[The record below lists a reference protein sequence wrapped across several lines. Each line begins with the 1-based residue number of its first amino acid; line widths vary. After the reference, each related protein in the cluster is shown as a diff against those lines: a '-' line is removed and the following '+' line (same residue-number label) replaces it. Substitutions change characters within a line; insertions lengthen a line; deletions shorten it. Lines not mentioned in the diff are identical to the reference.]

1 VENEDKLRQYLKLV
15 TSDLYQARKKI
26 TEIQARDTEPIAI
39 VSMACRLPGD
49 VWSPEDL
56 WELVASGTDAIGD
69 SPTDRG
75 WDMDSIYDPEPG
87 KPGKTYAREGGFMS
101 GLADFDAGFF
111 GISPREALAMD
122 PQQRIVLE
130 AAWESFERAGID
142 PQTLRGTET
151 GVFIG
156 SNTHDYV
163 PLIVTEP
170 REVDGYLMLGN
181 APSVLSGRVAYFF
194 GLEGPAVTVD
204 TACSSSLVA
213 LDYAV
218 RALRRGESTMA
229 LVGGVASMCS
239 PLVLV
244 DFARQR
250 GLAPNGRCKSYAD
263 TADGTGWSEGVSL
276 ILLERLS
283 DAHANGHPVLAVI
296 RGTAINQDG
305 ASNGLTAPNG
315 PAQQRVI
322 QAALADGQVPMEQVD
337 LLEGHGTGTKLG
349 DPIEAQAL
357 LATYGRKKKDG
368 EPLWLGSLKSNVGHT
383 QAAAGVAGVIK
394 AVMAIRHGVLP
405 KTLHVDEPTHEVDWS
420 AGGVKV
426 LAENRP
432 WPKNEWPR
440 RAGVSSF
447 GMSGTNAHVIL
458 EQAPAPEA
466 VETERVSVALT
477 ALPFLLSARTPQA
490 LAGQATR
497 LRDWLADSD
506 VALLDVAKSLA
517 LHRVTFE
524 HRAAVV
530 AGSKDE
536 LLARLDLLAGGGSG
550 ATVVV
555 GTECR
560 GQTAVMFPGYGPQH
574 IGMGAQLA
582 AAFPVFA
589 TAYSEVLGWLDPE
602 LPQVI
607 AEGGSTL
614 DRPEYAQPALFA
626 IEVALYRLVESWGL
640 RPDHLL
646 GQSGGDIAAAHIAGV
661 LSLQDAATMVTA
673 RARLIQTTPA
683 GATATVDAGADVVGP
698 IIDDIDGVSLAGIS
712 SPSAVT
718 ISGLEGPVE
727 EALARLSELGHV
739 SLRLQAGFAGH
750 SATMEPIQAKFQA
763 VVETLTYS
771 APTIPMVVPAEVL
784 CTSEF
789 WVRQL
794 RDTVDLADGV
804 DRLRERGVTRFLEL
818 SPAATMIS
826 NVRDC
831 YGDAPVV
838 VAPTLRRRRNEVES
852 VAVAMA
858 TLHNAGV
865 EVDWAAF
872 FAGTGARRVD
882 LPTYAFEHERFWLET
897 ALVGGHDLSS
907 MGLRSVDAPLLGAA
921 VSLANDGGFLCT
933 GRLSLSTQPWLADH
947 ALFDRPLLPGTA
959 FVEFALRA
967 ADQVGCELV
976 EDLTIETPL
985 LLERGGVAL
994 QIVVGAPEDSTG
1006 RRPITIWSQR
1016 QDPDSPDIDTP
1027 WTRHASGSVSA
1038 ATGASHDD
1046 PEMAEW
1052 PPAGVEEVQLDEF
1065 YETFAAAGYRYGPVF
1080 RGLKAAW
1087 RRDGEVFAEV
1097 ALPQQVSDAG
1107 AYGVH
1112 PALLD
1117 AALHAVAVTDTTQGV
1132 IPFAWAGLRL
1142 YAVGASA
1149 LRVRLT
1155 PVGTDTVALLAAD
1168 GTGRTVLSVDSLTLR
1183 SASAKQI
1190 AESATQARDSLC
1202 EIAWTPAGEAESSS
1216 PTGWANLGGTAPA
1229 MGTAQDGLPALL
1241 AALDA
1246 GAEPPTVVLAAPR
1259 HDQDPDQAA
1268 DVHAAVNQMLELV
1281 RDFLADERLAAAR
1294 LVLVTRGALAT
1305 YDGEP
1310 VGDLVGAAVHG
1321 LFRSAR
1327 AESPGRLVQVDLA
1340 PGEPDAAVV
1349 AALAAGEEEIAV
1361 RAGTVLVPRLVKV
1374 SSSTTLAVPA
1384 ESTAWRLSAPRP
1396 GTFDGLAL
1404 VESPEAVAPLAEG
1417 WVRVAV
1423 RAAGMNFR
1431 DVMSTLGLVPG
1442 ENVLGGEGAGVVT
1455 EVGPGVTG
1463 LKPGDRVMGLFYGPF
1478 GPLAVADHRTVVPIP
1493 DGWSYLQAA
1502 TVPITYLTAYFGLV
1516 DVAHLQPG
1524 ESVLIHAAAGG
1535 VGIAAVQ
1542 LAAHLGAEIF
1552 ATASPAKWAA
1562 VRELGIPSERISNS
1576 RTAQFEP
1583 DLLDATD
1590 GRGVDVVLN
1599 SLANELVD
1607 ASLRLLPRGGRFVEM
1622 GKTDIRDA
1630 DWAADTFPGV
1640 RYQAFDLPAVA
1651 PERVREMMVEV
1662 LDLFEHGVL
1671 TLPPTTTWDVRR
1683 APDAFRFLSQA
1694 RQIGKIALTIPVP
1707 TDPTGTVLLTG
1718 ASGAL
1723 GGLLA
1728 RHLVAEHG
1736 VRNLVLAS
1744 RRGPDAPGSGE
1755 FAAELTELGASVTT
1769 VACDVSDR
1777 ESLLG
1782 VLAAIPAEHPLTA
1795 VMHTAGVSD
1804 DGVISSLT
1812 TEQVDNVLRPK
1823 VDAGWLLHELTKDLD
1838 LSAFVLFSSAVG
1850 ALGAPGQANYAAG
1863 NAFLDALARHRRALG
1878 LPAVS
1883 LDWGLWAA
1891 TNNRTASL
1899 QEADRARMTRGG
1911 IRALSDEEG
1920 LALFDAALAVGAPV
1934 VLPVRLDLTAFRGE
1948 VPPLLRNQVFGRA
1961 RRTAVASG
1969 GDAGSWTRRLLARAP
1984 DTRHRIVLDA
1994 VVAETAAVLGHTSGS
2009 SFSPDRAFKDI
2020 GFDSLA
2026 SVELRNRIAGFTG
2039 LRLPATVVFDYPS
2052 PASLAEYVL
2061 GEVVSASSATPAVPA
2076 VVTADTSGDVIA
2088 IVGMA
2093 CRYGG
2098 GIDSPEALWAMVEE
2112 GREAATE
2119 FPSDRGWNLAE
2130 LFDPEP
2136 GRLGTTNARAG
2147 GFLSGATEFD
2157 PEFFGISPRE
2167 ATAMDPQQRLL
2178 LESSWEAFERAGID
2192 PSALRGTKTGVFI
2205 GLSTN
2210 DYSIL
2215 LARESRGLEG
2225 HLLTGTG
2232 ASVASG
2238 RIAYEFG
2245 LEGSAVTVDTACS
2258 SSLTALHLAAQAL
2271 RSAECNLALAGG
2283 VAVMATPVA
2292 FQEFALQGGLSPDG
2306 RCRAFGAGADG
2317 TGWAE
2322 GVGLLVLERLSDA
2335 RRNGHEVLAVVKGSA
2350 VNSDGASNGLTAP
2363 NGRSQQRVI
2372 REALANAGVSAA
2384 DVDIVEGHGTGTK
2397 LGDPIE
2403 VQALLATYGQEH
2415 TEESPLWLGSLK
2427 SNLGHAQAAAGVAG
2441 VIKMVQAMRHGLL
2454 PRTLNA
2460 DQPTPHADWSDGAVK
2475 LLTTAREWPERDQ
2488 PRRGAVSAFGIS
2500 GTNAHVVLEQA
2511 PKLEAPPAPPAS
2523 DRVLAQSVT
2532 PFVISARG
2540 AAALRDQA
2548 ARLSA
2553 HLAEHTE
2560 VDLDALGRSLAG
2572 RATLEHRAVVLAP
2585 DRGTLTAGLTAIATG
2600 EAELTEDVVLGH
2612 GVESNRP
2619 VFVFAG
2625 QGGQWRGM
2633 AIDLWQ
2639 TSPHFAAAMTE
2650 CDAALT
2656 PHVDWNGATLSDV
2669 LTGTQDAPSLDRVDV
2684 VQPALFAVM
2693 VSLARLWRSLG
2704 VEPAAVV
2711 GHSQGEIAAAVVA
2724 GVLTLADGARI
2735 AGLRSRLIA
2744 GLTERGGMGW
2754 IGLPVTQVEQRLAD
2768 HPGLGVAAV
2777 NGPRS
2782 VVVSGPSDA
2791 LRSLCTTLA
2800 AEGVGV
2806 RTLLVDYAS
2815 HSHGVEELHAELVDA
2830 LADVVPSEAVVPFY
2844 SAVTGG
2850 RIDGTELDAD
2860 YWYRNLRETVRF
2872 SAAVE
2877 ALLDDEHDCFVEL
2890 SAHPTLV
2897 DAVEAVAQTRG
2908 IDVATLWSL
2917 RRDGDDVEFTRSLA
2931 KAFVHGAPVRWAM
2944 AFPAGA
2950 RVDLPTYAFQHR
2962 RLWVEAAGAITA
2974 SAADL
2979 GLTSADHPLL
2989 GAAVEHA
2996 ADDGVLFTG
3005 RWSLATQ
3012 PWLADHV
3019 VLGTLL
3025 LPGAA
3030 FVELVTHAGRH
3041 VNCAHLDE
3049 LVFQA
3054 PLVLSETSG
3063 VAVQVAVGAADHAGR
3078 RSVTVHSRRTGSAA
3092 GSAWTLHAEGTLA
3105 PVATGSVPGTPMAWP
3120 PTGAE
3125 PIDVTDV
3132 YARLAERGYAYG
3144 PAFAGLRAAWRYGDD
3159 MYGEVALPSVVRG
3172 EAGRFGLHPA
3182 LLDAA
3187 LQVPVAGLIER
3198 ESEAVMPFSW
3208 SGITI
3213 HAQGASSLRVAFRR
3227 TGPDSSTMLLTD
3239 DAGEPV
3245 ASFDSIVAR
3254 PVSREQLRNAVETA
3268 TDTNAGDEHY
3278 RVEWRALPS
3287 GTPPP
3292 IAGTWLA
3299 VVADGQP
3306 ANGWASST
3314 VRRLAARMP
3323 GLVTWTVPCG
3333 RLDRAA
3339 LTQRLRELAASGT
3352 TPVGVLSLLAED
3364 EAPCD
3369 DSAALPQGLAGTL
3382 VLTQALLDAEL
3393 DVPLW
3398 AATQG
3403 AVAAGP
3409 EDRIGSPTQA
3419 LVWGF
3424 GRVAGLEHPRLWGG
3438 LIDLPETVDDHAVAE
3453 LAGVLASSGENEVA
3467 VRSQGVLAR
3476 RLVRA
3481 ATPEQEPPEWRP
3493 RGTVLVTGG
3502 TGRLGA
3508 EVARWLAD
3516 RGAEHLV
3523 LASRSGA
3530 DAAGAQSLV
3539 EELAAKGASVSVV
3552 ACDIADR
3559 DSVADLLASV
3569 PAERPLTALVHAAAS
3584 LDGGPIVDTTPA
3596 EFGDI
3601 LAAKVLGAAHLDEL
3615 LDHDSIQTVLLFG
3628 SISATWGVGNQS
3640 AYSAANAYLDA
3651 LARERH
3657 DRGGHTVS
3665 VAWGPWEAGLLTN
3678 DTAMA
3683 DVLRSGGL
3691 PLLPVDSGLANL
3703 DRIVAEDEPCPIVV
3717 RVEWPRFHP
3726 RFTSLRPSPLLAD
3739 LPDVRRLSA
3748 AESSSA
3754 ESETSAGRGAAL
3766 IEKLTALPEEDRE
3779 PAVLDLVCSQVAA
3792 VLGYDSAEQVD
3803 RKRAFKDVGFD
3814 SLLAVK
3820 LRNRLNTVTGLRLPV
3835 TLVFDY
3841 PNPTSLASFLRSE
3854 VAASVP
3860 SPTDAALAEFD
3871 RLEASLSAIS
3881 SEETDVRDV
3890 LVSRARELLSRLSG
3904 PAQAPSADG
3913 DVATLTAASDDE
3925 LFSFINTQLGRQDE

>member
-1 VENEDKLRQYLKLV
+1 MENEDKLRQYLKLV

-26 TEIQARDTEPIAI
+26 TEMEAQDTEPIAI

-87 KPGKTYAREGGFMS
+87 KPGKTYTREGGFMS
-101 GLADFDAGFF
+101 GLADFDADFF

-142 PQTLRGTET
+142 PETLRGTET

-163 PLIVTEP
+163 PLTVTAP
-170 REVDGYLMLGN
+170 REVDGYLLLGN
-181 APSVLSGRVAYFF
+181 APSVLSGRVAYTF
-194 GLEGPAVTVD
+194 GFEGPAVTVD

-213 LDYAV
+213 MDYAI

-229 LVGGVASMCS
+229 LAGGVASMCS
-239 PLVLV
+239 PLVMV
-244 DFARQR
+244 DFSRQR
-250 GLAPNGRCKSYAD
+250 GIAPNGRCKAYAD
-263 TADGTGWSEGVSL
+263 TADGTGWSEGVGL
-276 ILLERLS
+276 VLLERLS
-283 DAHANGHPVLAVI
+283 DAQANGHPVLAVI
-296 RGTAINQDG
+296 RGSAINQDG

-337 LLEGHGTGTKLG
+337 LVEGHGTGTRLG
-349 DPIEAQAL
+349 DPIEAQGL

-383 QAAAGVAGVIK
+383 QAAAGVVGVIK
-394 AVMAIRHGVLP
+394 TVMAMRHGVLP
-405 KTLHVDEPTHEVDWS
+405 KTLHVDEPTREVDWS

-426 LAENRP
+426 LTENRP
-432 WPKNEWPR
+432 WPENEWPR

-466 VETERVSVALT
+466 VEAEPVSAQPT
-477 ALPFLLSARTPQA
+477 AVPFLLSARTPQA
-490 LAGQATR
+490 LAGQARR
-497 LRDWLADSD
+497 LRDWLADED

-530 AGSKDE
+530 AGTKED
-536 LLARLDLLAGGGSG
+536 LLAQLDLLAGGGSG
-550 ATVVV
+550 ATAVV

-560 GQTAVMFPGYGPQH
+560 GLTAVMFPGQGSQRT
-574 IGMGAQLA
+574 GMGAQLA
-582 AAFPVFA
+582 AAFPAFD
-589 TAYSEVLGWLDPE
+589 TAYSEVLGCLDPE
-602 LPQVI
+602 LPQII
-607 AEGGSTL
+607 AEGGPTL
-614 DRPEYAQPALFA
+614 DRPEYAHPALFA

-640 RPDHLL
+640 HPDHLL
-646 GQSGGDIAAAHIAGV
+646 GQSCGDIAAAHVAGV
-661 LSLQDAATMVTA
+661 LSLKDAATMVTA
-673 RARLIQTTPA
+673 RARLIQTSAA
-683 GATATVDAGADVVGP
+683 GVMVSVSAGADVVEPVIAG
-698 IIDDIDGVSLAGIS
+698 IEGVSLAGIN
-712 SPSAVT
+712 SPSSVT
-718 ISGLEGPVE
+718 LSGLEGPVE
-727 EALARLSELGHV
+727 AAVARLSELGHA
-739 SLRLQAGFAGH
+739 SRTLRVGVAGH
-750 SATMEPIQAKFQA
+750 SVTMEPIQDQFRA
-763 VVETLTYS
+763 VVETLTYA

-784 CTSEF
+784 CTPEF

-794 RDTVDLADGV
+794 RDPVDLVGGV
-804 DRLRERGVTRFLEL
+804 ASLRERGVTRFIEL
-818 SPAATMIS
+818 SPAASMS
-826 NVRDC
+826 SDVRKC
-831 YGDAPVV
+831 YGDESVV
-838 VAPTLRRRRNEVES
+838 VTPSLRSRRDEVECI
-852 VAVAMA
+852 AVAMA
-858 TLHNAGV
+858 TLHAAGV

-872 FAGTGARRVD
+872 FAGTGAQRVD
-882 LPTYAFEHERFWLET
+882 VPTYAFQHERFWLET
-897 ALVGGHDLSS
+897 SHVGGQDLSS
-907 MGLRSVDAPLLGAA
+907 IGLRSVDAPLLGAG
-921 VSLANDGGFLCT
+921 VSLADDGGFLCT

-947 ALFDRPLLPGTA
+947 ALFGRTLLPGTA

-976 EDLTIETPL
+976 EELTIEAPL

-994 QIVVGAPEDSTG
+994 QIVVGEPEESTG
-1006 RRPITIWSQR
+1006 RRSITIWSQQ
-1016 QDPDSPDIDTP
+1016 QDPDSPDIDAA
-1027 WTRHASGSVSA
+1027 WTRHASGFVSA
-1038 ATGASHDD
+1038 TAGVSRDD
-1046 PEMAEW
+1046 SEMAEW
-1052 PPAGVEEVQLDEF
+1052 PPAGVEEVELSDL
-1065 YETFAAAGYRYGPVF
+1065 YETFAAAGYAYGPVF

-1087 RRDGEVFAEV
+1087 LRDGEIFAEV
-1097 ALPQQVSDAG
+1097 ALPEQVGDAG
-1107 AYGVH
+1107 AYGTH

-1117 AALHAVAVTDTTQGV
+1117 AALHAIAVTGTTQGV
-1132 IPFAWAGLRL
+1132 IPFVWSGVRL
-1142 YAVGASA
+1142 FAVGAAA

-1155 PVGTDTVALLAAD
+1155 PVGTDTVALLVAD

-1183 SASAKQI
+1183 SATAEQI
-1190 AESATQARDSLC
+1190 AGSAPQAHDSLY
-1202 EIAWTPAGEAESSS
+1202 EIEWISAGEAAASS
-1216 PTGWANLGGTAPA
+1216 PTGWANLGGGAPA
-1229 MGTAQDGLPALL
+1229 TGTAYDGFPALQ

-1246 GAEPPTVVLAAPR
+1246 GGEVPTVVLAAPG
-1259 HDQDPDQAA
+1259 HDHGHDVAA
-1268 DVHAAVNQMLELV
+1268 SVHSGVDRMLELV
-1281 RDFLADERLAAAR
+1281 RHWLADERLATSR

-1305 YDGEP
+1305 YEGEH
-1310 VGDLVGAAVHG
+1310 VRDLIGAALHG

-1327 AESPGRLVQVDLA
+1327 AENPGRLVQVDLA
-1340 PGEPDAAVV
+1340 PGEPDSAVV
-1349 AALAAGEEEIAV
+1349 AALDAGEDEVAV
-1361 RAGTVLVPRLVKV
+1361 RAGTILVPRLAKV

-1384 ESTAWRLSAPRP
+1384 ESAAWRLSAPHP

-1404 VESPEAVAPLAEG
+1404 IESPEAVAPLAEG
-1417 WVRVAV
+1417 EVRVAV

-1431 DVMSTLGLVPG
+1431 DVMSTLGLVRG
-1442 ENVLGGEGAGVVT
+1442 QEVLGGEAAGVVT
-1455 EVGPGVTG
+1455 EVGPGVIG
-1463 LKPGDRVMGLFYGPF
+1463 LQPGDRVMGLFFGPF
-1478 GPLAVADHRTVVPIP
+1478 GPVAVGDHRMVVPIP

-1516 DVAHLQPG
+1516 DVADLQPG

-1562 VRELGIPSERISNS
+1562 VRELGIPRERISNS
-1576 RTAQFEP
+1576 RTAQFAS
-1583 DLLDATD
+1583 DLLGATD

-1599 SLANELVD
+1599 SLTNELVD

-1630 DWAADTFPGV
+1630 DWAAEAFPGV
-1640 RYQAFDLPAVA
+1640 HYQAFDLLGVA
-1651 PERVREMMVEV
+1651 PERVQEMLAEL
-1662 LDLFEHGVL
+1662 LDLFDRGAL
-1671 TLPPTTTWDVRR
+1671 TLPPITTWDVRR
-1683 APDAFRFLSQA
+1683 APDALRFLSQA
-1694 RQIGKIALTIPVP
+1694 RHIGKIALTIPVP
-1707 TDPTGTVLLTG
+1707 VDPAGTVLLTG

-1723 GGLLA
+1723 GGLVA

-1736 VRNLVLAS
+1736 VRHLVLAS
-1744 RRGPDAPGSGE
+1744 RRGPDAPGAAE
-1755 FAAELTELGASVTT
+1755 FATELTELGASVTT
-1769 VACDVSDR
+1769 VACDVSHR
-1777 ESLLG
+1777 ASLLG

-1795 VMHTAGVSD
+1795 VVHIAGTSD
-1804 DGVISSLT
+1804 DGVIGSLT
-1812 TEQVDNVLRPK
+1812 TEQVDTVLRPK
-1823 VDAGWLLHELTKDLD
+1823 VDAGWLLHELTRDLD

-1850 ALGAPGQANYAAG
+1850 AFGAPGQANYAAA
-1863 NAFLDALARHRRALG
+1863 NAFLDALARHRRASG
-1878 LPAVS
+1878 LPAIS

-1891 TNNRTASL
+1891 TSHMTTAL
-1899 QEADRARMTRGG
+1899 QEADWERMSRAG
-1911 IRALSDEEG
+1911 IKALSDEEG
-1920 LALFDAALAVGAPV
+1920 LALFDAALTVGAPV
-1934 VLPVRLDLTAFRGE
+1934 VLPVRLNLAAFRGE
-1948 VPPLLRNQVFGRA
+1948 VPPLLRNQVSGRV

-1969 GDAGSWTRRLLARAP
+1969 GGAGSWTRRLLARPPA
-1984 DTRHRIVLDA
+1984 TRQRIVLDA
-1994 VVAETAAVLGHTSGS
+1994 LAAETAAVLGHTSAS
-2009 SFSPDRAFKDI
+2009 RLSPDRSFKDT

-2026 SVELRNRIAGFTG
+2026 SVELRNRITALTG
-2039 LRLPATVVFDYPS
+2039 LRLPATVVFDYPDLT
-2052 PASLAEYVL
+2052 SLTAYVL
-2061 GEVVSASSATPAVPA
+2061 GEVVSAGPSASAAPAT
-2076 VVTADTSGDVIA
+2076 VTADTSGDAIA

-2112 GREAATE
+2112 GRDAATE

-2136 GRLGTTNARAG
+2136 GRSGTTNARAA
-2147 GFLSGATEFD
+2147 GFLPGATEFD

-2178 LESSWEAFERAGID
+2178 LESAWEAFERAGID
-2192 PSALRGTKTGVFI
+2192 PSALRGTKTGVFV
-2205 GLSTN
+2205 GLSAH
-2210 DYSIL
+2210 DYGNL
-2215 LARESRGLEG
+2215 LALESRGLDG
-2225 HLLTGTG
+2225 HLLTGT
-2232 ASVASG
+2232 APSVASG

-2245 LEGSAVTVDTACS
+2245 LEGPALTVDTACS
-2258 SSLTALHLAAQAL
+2258 SSLTTLHMAAQAL
-2271 RSAECNLALAGG
+2271 RTGESDLALAGG
-2283 VAVMATPVA
+2283 VAVMSTPVV
-2292 FQEFALQGGLSPDG
+2292 FQEFTLQGGLSADG
-2306 RCRAFGAGADG
+2306 RCRAFGADADG

-2335 RRNGHEVLAVVKGSA
+2335 RRNGHQVLAVVKGSA
-2350 VNSDGASNGLTAP
+2350 VNQDGASNGLTAP

-2384 DVDIVEGHGTGTK
+2384 DVDVVEGHGTGTT

-2403 VQALLATYGQEH
+2403 AQALLATYGREH

-2441 VIKMVQAMRHGLL
+2441 VIKMVQALRHGLL

-2460 DQPTPHADWSDGAVK
+2460 EEPTPHVDWSDGAVK
-2475 LLTTAREWPERDQ
+2475 LLTTAQQWPERDH
-2488 PRRGAVSAFGIS
+2488 PRLGAVSAFGIS
-2500 GTNAHVVLEQA
+2500 GTNVHMVLEQA
-2511 PKLEAPPAPPAS
+2511 PELGEPPAPPAP
-2523 DRVLAQSVT
+2523 DRVLAPSVK
-2532 PFVISARG
+2532 PFVLSARG

-2553 HLAEHTE
+2553 YLTEHPE
-2560 VDLDALGRSLAG
+2560 VDLDALGRSLSG
-2572 RATLEHRAVVLAP
+2572 RATLEHRAVVLAENL
-2585 DRGTLTAGLTAIATG
+2585 GTLTAELTAIAAGT
-2600 EAELTEDVVLGH
+2600 TDSHEDVVLGN
-2612 GVESNRP
+2612 GGDTAQP

-2625 QGGQWRGM
+2625 QGGQWSGM
-2633 AIDLWQ
+2633 ALDLWN
-2639 TSPHFAAAMTE
+2639 TSPLFAAAMTE
-2650 CDAALT
+2650 CDAALA

-2669 LTGTQDAPSLDRVDV
+2669 LTGTPGAPSLDRVDV

-2724 GVLTLADGARI
+2724 GVLTPADGARI

-2754 IGLPVTQVEQRLAD
+2754 IGLPVARVQERLVD
-2768 HPGLGVAAV
+2768 YPGLGVAAV

-2782 VVVSGPSDA
+2782 VVVSGAADE
-2791 LRSLCTTLA
+2791 LQSLCAALA
-2800 AEGVGV
+2800 AEEIPV

-2815 HSHGVEELHAELVDA
+2815 HSHGVEELHTELIDA
-2830 LADVVPSEAVVPFY
+2830 LADIAPAEAEVPFY
-2844 SAVTGG
+2844 STVTGG
-2850 RIDGTELDAD
+2850 RVHGTELNAD

-2877 ALLDDEHDCFVEL
+2877 ALLNDGHGCFVEL
-2890 SAHPTLV
+2890 SAHPALV
-2897 DAVEAVAQTRG
+2897 DAVEAVAEARNTE
-2908 IDVATLWSL
+2908 VAASWSL
-2917 RRDGDDVEFTRSLA
+2917 RRNGGDVAFIRSVA
-2931 KAFVHGAPVRWAM
+2931 TAFVNGATVRWGT
-2944 AFPAGA
+2944 AFPAGE
-2950 RVDLPTYAFQHR
+2950 RIDLPTYAFQHR
-2962 RLWVEAAGAITA
+2962 RLWVEPAGAVTA

-2979 GLTSADHPLL
+2979 GLASADHPLL
-2989 GAAVEHA
+2989 GAAVERA
-2996 ADDGVLFTG
+2996 GEDQVLFTG

-3041 VNCAHLDE
+3041 VDCARLEE
-3049 LVFQA
+3049 LAFQA
-3054 PLVLSETSG
+3054 PLVLSEKSG
-3063 VAVQVAVGAADHAGR
+3063 VAVQVAVGAADSTGR
-3078 RSVTVHSRRTGSAA
+3078 RSVTVHSRRTESGADSR
-3092 GSAWTLHAEGTLA
+3092 WILHAEGTLA
-3105 PVATGSVPGTPMAWP
+3105 PVGTGPVPGNLTVWP

-3125 PIDVTDV
+3125 SVDVTDL

-3144 PAFAGLRAAWRYGDD
+3144 PAFAGIRALWRDGDD
-3159 MYGEVALPSVVRG
+3159 MYGEVALPSTVRA
-3172 EAGRFGLHPA
+3172 ETGRFGLHPA

-3187 LQVPVAGLIER
+3187 LQVPVAGLIDS

-3208 SGITI
+3208 NGITV
-3213 HAQGASSLRVAFRR
+3213 HTRGASSLRVAFRR
-3227 TGPDSSTMLLTD
+3227 KGSDSSTMLLTD
-3239 DAGEPV
+3239 GAGEPV

-3254 PVSREQLRNAVETA
+3254 PVSRAQLRSAVDTA
-3268 TDTNAGDEHY
+3268 ADTDVNDASY
-3278 RVEWRALPS
+3278 RVTWRALPG
-3287 GTPPP
+3287 GTRTP
-3292 IAGTWLA
+3292 IGGTWLA
-3299 VVADGQP
+3299 VVPEGQP
-3306 ANGWASST
+3306 AEGWAAET
-3314 VRRLAARMP
+3314 VRRLAAHAP
-3323 GLVTWTVPCG
+3323 SLVTWAVPCG
-3333 RLDRAA
+3333 SLDRAA
-3339 LTQRLRELAASGT
+3339 LAQRLRELAANGT
-3352 TPVGVLSLLAED
+3352 SPVGVLSLLAED
-3364 EAPCD
+3364 ETPCEG
-3369 DSAALPQGLAGTL
+3369 SSALPQGLAGTV

-3393 DVPLW
+3393 DVPVW
-3398 AATQG
+3398 AVTQG
-3403 AVAAGP
+3403 AVVAGP
-3409 EDRIGSPTQA
+3409 QDRIGSPTQA

-3453 LAGVLASSGENEVA
+3453 LAGVLAGNGENEVA
-3467 VRSQGVLAR
+3467 VRSQAVLAR

-3481 ATPEQEPPEWRP
+3481 TVPEQEPPEWRP
-3493 RGTVLVTGG
+3493 NGTVLVTGG
-3502 TGRLGA
+3502 TGGLGS

-3530 DAAGAQSLV
+3530 DAAGAQLLV
-3539 EELAAKGASVSVV
+3539 EELAAKGVSVSVM
-3552 ACDIADR
+3552 ACDVADR
-3559 DSVADLLASV
+3559 AAVVDLLASV
-3569 PAERPLTALVHAAAS
+3569 PAERPLTAVVHAAGS
-3584 LDGGPIVDTTPA
+3584 LDGGPIADMTLTG
-3596 EFGDI
+3596 FGDI

-3628 SISATWGVGNQS
+3628 SISATWGVSNQS

-3657 DRGGHTVS
+3657 DRGGHTIS
-3665 VAWGPWEAGLLTN
+3665 VAWGPWEAGMLTE
-3678 DTAMA
+3678 DEEMA
-3683 DVLRSGGL
+3683 DSLRRGGL
-3691 PLLPVDSGLANL
+3691 PLLPVDSGLATL
-3703 DRIVAEDEPCPIVV
+3703 DRIVTEDEPCPVLA
-3717 RVEWPRFHP
+3717 RVEWARFHS

-3739 LPDVRRLSA
+3739 LPDVRRLPT
-3748 AESSSA
+3748 A
-3754 ESETSAGRGAAL
+3754 ESETSVERGAAL

-3779 PAVLDLVCSQVAA
+3779 PAVLDLVCSHVAA
-3792 VLGYDSAEQVD
+3792 VLGHDSPEEVD

-3814 SLLAVK
+3814 SMIAVQ
-3820 LRNRLNTVTGLRLPV
+3820 LRNRLNAATGLRLPV

-3860 SPTDAALAEFD
+3860 SPTDAVLAEFD
-3871 RLEASLSAIS
+3871 RLEASLSALPT
-3881 SEETDVRDV
+3881 EETDVRDV

-3904 PAQAPSADG
+3904 PARAASAEG
-3913 DVATLTAASDDE
+3913 DMASLTAASDDE
-3925 LFSFINTQLGRQDE
+3925 LFSFINTQLGREDE

>member
-1 VENEDKLRQYLKLV
+1 MENEDKLRQYLKLV

-26 TEIQARDTEPIAI
+26 TEMEAQNTEPIAI

-56 WELVASGTDAIGD
+56 WELVAGGTDAIGD

-87 KPGKTYAREGGFMS
+87 KPGKTYTREGGFMS

-142 PQTLRGTET
+142 PETLRGTKT

-163 PLIVTEP
+163 PLTVTAP
-170 REVDGYLMLGN
+170 REVDGYLLLGN
-181 APSVLSGRVAYFF
+181 APSVLSGRVAYVF
-194 GLEGPAVTVD
+194 GFEGPAVTVD

-239 PLVLV
+239 PLVMV
-244 DFARQR
+244 DFSRQR
-250 GLAPNGRCKSYAD
+250 GIAPNGRCKAYAE

-283 DAHANGHPVLAVI
+283 DAQANGHPVLAVI
-296 RGTAINQDG
+296 RGSAINQDG

-322 QAALADGQVPMEQVD
+322 QAALTDGQVPMEQVD
-337 LLEGHGTGTKLG
+337 LLEGHGTGTRLG

-357 LATYGRKKKDG
+357 LATYGRKKTDG

-426 LAENRP
+426 LTEHRP
-432 WPKNEWPR
+432 WPENEWPR

-458 EQAPAPEA
+458 EQAPALEA
-466 VETERVSVALT
+466 VEAELVSAQPT

-497 LRDWLADSD
+497 LRDWLADED

-530 AGSKDE
+530 AGDKEE
-536 LLARLDLLAGGGSG
+536 LLAQLDLLAGGGSG
-550 ATVVV
+550 ATAVV

-560 GQTAVMFPGYGPQH
+560 GLTAVMFPGQGPQR

-602 LPQVI
+602 LPQII
-607 AEGGSTL
+607 AGGGPTL
-614 DRPEYAQPALFA
+614 DRPEYAHPALFA

-640 RPDHLL
+640 RPDYLL
-646 GQSGGDIAAAHIAGV
+646 GQSCGDIAAAHIAGV
-661 LSLQDAATMVTA
+661 LSLEDAATMVTA

-683 GATATVDAGADVVGP
+683 GVMATVAAGADVVEP
-698 IIDDIDGVSLAGIS
+698 VIADIEGVSLAGIS

-718 ISGLEGPVE
+718 LSGLEGPI
-727 EALARLSELGHV
+727 EAAVARLSELGY
-739 SLRLQAGFAGH
+739 STRTLRVGVAGH
-750 SATMEPIQAKFQA
+750 SATMEPIQAQFRA

-771 APTIPMVVPAEVL
+771 APTIPMVVPAEEL
-784 CTSEF
+784 CTPEF
-789 WVRQL
+789 WVRQM
-794 RDTVDLADGV
+794 RDTVDLVGGV
-804 DRLRERGVTRFLEL
+804 ARLRERGVTRFIEL
-818 SPAATMIS
+818 SPAASMTS
-826 NVRDC
+826 HVREC
-831 YGDAPVV
+831 YGDESVV
-838 VAPTLRRRRNEVES
+838 VTPSLRTRRDEVEC

-858 TLHNAGV
+858 TLHTAGV
-865 EVDWAAF
+865 GVDWAAF
-872 FAGTGARRVD
+872 FAGTGAQRVD

-897 ALVGGHDLSS
+897 SHVGGHDLSS
-907 MGLRSVDAPLLGAA
+907 IGLRSVDAPLLGAG

-947 ALFDRPLLPGTA
+947 ALFDRILLPSTA

-976 EDLTIETPL
+976 EDLTIEAPL

-994 QIVVGAPEDSTG
+994 QIVVGEPEESTG
-1006 RRPITIWSQR
+1006 RRSITIWSQQ
-1016 QDPDSPDIDTP
+1016 QDPDSPDTDAA
-1027 WTRHASGSVSA
+1027 WTRHASGFVSGTA
-1038 ATGASHDD
+1038 GVSRDD

-1052 PPAGVEEVQLDEF
+1052 PPAGVEEVELSDL
-1065 YETFAAAGYRYGPVF
+1065 YETFAAAGYGYGPVF

-1087 RRDGEVFAEV
+1087 LRDGEVFAEV
-1097 ALPQQVSDAG
+1097 ALPEHVGDAG
-1107 AYGVH
+1107 AYGMH

-1117 AALHAVAVTDTTQGV
+1117 AALHAIAVTGTTQGV
-1132 IPFAWAGLRL
+1132 IPFVWAGVRL

-1155 PVGTDTVALLAAD
+1155 PVGTDTVALLVAD
-1168 GTGRTVLSVDSLTLR
+1168 GTGRSVLSVDSLTLR
-1183 SASAKQI
+1183 SATAKQI
-1190 AESATQARDSLC
+1190 AESAPQAHDSLY
-1202 EIAWTPAGEAESSS
+1202 EIEWISAGEVEASS
-1216 PTGWANLGGTAPA
+1216 PTGWANLGGGAPA
-1229 MGTAQDGLPALL
+1229 IGTAYDGFAALR

-1246 GAEPPTVVLAAPR
+1246 GAEMPTLVLAAPG
-1259 HDQDPDQAA
+1259 HDHNHDVAA
-1268 DVHAAVNQMLELV
+1268 NVHSGVNQMLELV
-1281 RDFLADERLAAAR
+1281 RHWLADERLATSR

-1305 YDGEP
+1305 YDGEH
-1310 VGDLVGAAVHG
+1310 VRDLIGAALHG

-1327 AESPGRLVQVDLA
+1327 AENPGRLVQVDLA
-1340 PGEPDAAVV
+1340 PGEPDSAVV
-1349 AALAAGEEEIAV
+1349 AALGAGEDEIAV
-1361 RAGTVLVPRLVKV
+1361 RAGTILVPRLVKV

-1384 ESTAWRLSAPRP
+1384 ESAAWRLSAPHP

-1417 WVRVAV
+1417 GVRVAV
-1423 RAAGMNFR
+1423 RAAGLNFR
-1431 DVMSTLGLVPG
+1431 DVMSTLGLVRG
-1442 ENVLGGEGAGVVT
+1442 QEVLGGEAAGVVT
-1455 EVGPGVTG
+1455 EVGPGVVG
-1463 LKPGDRVMGLFYGPF
+1463 LKPGDRVMGLFFGPF
-1478 GPLAVADHRTVVPIP
+1478 GPVAVADHRMVVPIP

-1516 DVAHLQPG
+1516 DVADLQPG

-1562 VRELGIPSERISNS
+1562 VRELGIRRERISNS
-1576 RTAQFEP
+1576 RTAQFES

-1599 SLANELVD
+1599 SLTNELVD

-1640 RYQAFDLPAVA
+1640 RYQAFDLLGVA
-1651 PERVREMMVEV
+1651 PERVHEMLVE
-1662 LDLFEHGVL
+1662 LLELFDRDAL

-1683 APDAFRFLSQA
+1683 APDALRFLSQA

-1707 TDPTGTVLLTG
+1707 TDPAGTVLLTG
-1718 ASGAL
+1718 ASGTL
-1723 GGLLA
+1723 GGLVA

-1744 RRGPDAPGSGE
+1744 RRGPDAPGATE
-1755 FAAELTELGASVTT
+1755 FATELTELGASVTT
-1769 VACDVSDR
+1769 VACDVSNR

-1795 VMHTAGVSD
+1795 VVHIAGVSD
-1804 DGVISSLT
+1804 DGVIGSLT

-1850 ALGAPGQANYAAG
+1850 AFGAPGQANYAAA

-1891 TNNRTASL
+1891 ASHMTTSL
-1899 QEADRARMTRGG
+1899 QEADWERMARAG
-1911 IRALSDEEG
+1911 IKAISDEEG
-1920 LALFDAALAVGAPV
+1920 LALFDAALTVGAPV
-1934 VLPVRLDLTAFRGE
+1934 VLPVRLNLAAFRGE
-1948 VPPLLRNQVFGRA
+1948 VPPLLRNQVSGRV
-1961 RRTAVASG
+1961 RRTVVASG
-1969 GDAGSWTRRLLARAP
+1969 GDASSWTRRLLARTPAA
-1984 DTRHRIVLDA
+1984 RHRIVLDA
-1994 VVAETAAVLGHTSGS
+1994 VAAETAAVLGHTSAS
-2009 SFSPDRAFKDI
+2009 SLSPDRTFKDI

-2026 SVELRNRIAGFTG
+2026 SVELRNRITAFTG
-2039 LRLPATVVFDYPS
+2039 LRLPATVVFDYS
-2052 PASLAEYVL
+2052 DLTSLAEYVL
-2061 GEVVSASSATPAVPA
+2061 GEVVGASSSAPAAPA
-2076 VVTADTSGDVIA
+2076 IVTADTGGDAVA

-2098 GIDSPEALWAMVEE
+2098 GVDSPEALWAMVEE
-2112 GREAATE
+2112 GRDAATE

-2136 GRLGTTNARAG
+2136 GRLGTTNARAA

-2178 LESSWEAFERAGID
+2178 LESAWEAFERAGID
-2192 PSALRGTKTGVFI
+2192 PSALRGTKTGVFV
-2205 GLSTN
+2205 GLSAH
-2210 DYSIL
+2210 DYSNL
-2215 LARESRGLEG
+2215 LARESRGLDG
-2225 HLLTGTG
+2225 HLLTGTA

-2238 RIAYEFG
+2238 RISYEFG

-2258 SSLTALHLAAQAL
+2258 SSLTTVHMAAQAL
-2271 RSAECNLALAGG
+2271 RTGECNLALAGG
-2283 VAVMATPVA
+2283 VAVMSTPVV

-2306 RCRAFGAGADG
+2306 RCRAFGADADG

-2335 RRNGHEVLAVVKGSA
+2335 RRNGHQVLAVVKGSA
-2350 VNSDGASNGLTAP
+2350 VNQDGASNGLTAP

-2384 DVDIVEGHGTGTK
+2384 DVDVVEGHGTGTK

-2403 VQALLATYGQEH
+2403 VQALLATYGPEH

-2441 VIKMVQAMRHGLL
+2441 VIKMVQALRHGLL

-2460 DQPTPHADWSDGAVK
+2460 DEPTPHVDWSDGAVK
-2475 LLTTAREWPERDQ
+2475 LLTAARQWPMRNQ

-2500 GTNAHVVLEQA
+2500 GTNVHVVLEQA
-2511 PKLEAPPAPPAS
+2511 PELEQPPAPPAP
-2523 DRVLAQSVT
+2523 DRMLAQSVK

-2540 AAALRDQA
+2540 AAALRGQA

-2553 HLAEHTE
+2553 YLAEHSE
-2560 VDLDALGRSLAG
+2560 VDLDALGRSLSG
-2572 RATLEHRAVVLAP
+2572 RATMEHRAVVLAE
-2585 DRGTLTAGLTAIATG
+2585 DMGTLTAGLTAIAADT
-2600 EAELTEDVVLGH
+2600 AESNADVVLGN
-2612 GVESNRP
+2612 GGDVDRP

-2633 AIDLWQ
+2633 AVDLWS
-2639 TSPHFAAAMTE
+2639 TSPLFAAAMTE
-2650 CDAALT
+2650 CDAALA
-2656 PHVDWNGATLSDV
+2656 PHVDWNGATLLDV
-2669 LTGTQDAPSLDRVDV
+2669 LTGTPGAPSLDRVDA

-2724 GVLTLADGARI
+2724 GVLTLADGAHI

-2754 IGLPVTQVEQRLAD
+2754 IGLPVAQVQERLAD
-2768 HPGLGVAAV
+2768 YSGLGVAAV

-2782 VVVSGPSDA
+2782 VVISGPADELQSICA
-2791 LRSLCTTLA
+2791 ALA
-2800 AEGVGV
+2800 AEEVPV
-2806 RTLLVDYAS
+2806 RKLLVDYAS
-2815 HSHGVEELHAELVDA
+2815 HSHGVEELQAELIDA
-2830 LADVVPSEAVVPFY
+2830 LAGVAPSEAEVPFY
-2844 SAVTGG
+2844 STVTGE
-2850 RIDGTELDAD
+2850 RVDGVELNAD

-2877 ALLDDEHDCFVEL
+2877 ALLDDEHSCFVEL
-2890 SAHPTLV
+2890 SAHPALV
-2897 DAVEAVAQTRG
+2897 DAVEAVAQARSA
-2908 IDVATLWSL
+2908 DVTALWSL
-2917 RRDGDDVEFTRSLA
+2917 RRDGGDVEFTRSLA
-2931 KAFVHGAPVRWAM
+2931 QAFVHGASVRWGT
-2944 AFPAGA
+2944 AFPPGA
-2950 RVDLPTYAFQHR
+2950 RIDLPTYAFQHR
-2962 RLWVEAAGAITA
+2962 RLWVEAAGATTA

-2979 GLTSADHPLL
+2979 GLMSADHPLL

-2996 ADDGVLFTG
+2996 GDDQVLFTG

-3030 FVELVTHAGRH
+3030 FVELITHAGRH
-3041 VNCAHLDE
+3041 VDCARLEE
-3049 LVFQA
+3049 LAFRA
-3054 PLVLSETSG
+3054 PLVLSEKSG
-3063 VAVQVAVGAADHAGR
+3063 VAVQVAVGAADSTGR
-3078 RSVTVHSRRTGSAA
+3078 RSVTVHSQRTESGTGSK
-3092 GSAWTLHAEGTLA
+3092 WILHAEGTLA
-3105 PVATGSVPGTPMAWP
+3105 PVGTGPVPGNLTAWP
-3120 PTGAE
+3120 PTGAQAV
-3125 PIDVTDV
+3125 DVTDI
-3132 YARLAERGYAYG
+3132 YARLAERGYTYG
-3144 PAFAGLRAAWRYGDD
+3144 PAFAGIRALWRDGED
-3159 MYGEVALPSVVRG
+3159 MYGEVALPSIVHA

-3187 LQVPVAGLIER
+3187 LQVPVTGLIDS

-3208 SGITI
+3208 SGITV

-3227 TGPDSSTMLLTD
+3227 KGPDSATMLLTD
-3239 DAGEPV
+3239 DAGRPV

-3254 PVSREQLRNAVETA
+3254 PVSREQLRIAVDTA
-3268 TDTNAGDEHY
+3268 TDTNVDDEHY
-3278 RVEWRALPS
+3278 RVEWRTLPS
-3287 GTPPP
+3287 GTHPP
-3292 IAGTWLA
+3292 IGGTWLA
-3299 VVADGQP
+3299 VVAEGQP
-3306 ANGWASST
+3306 ADSWAAET
-3314 VRRLAARMP
+3314 VRRLAAHAP
-3323 GLVTWTVPCG
+3323 SLVTWAVPCG
-3333 RLDRAA
+3333 HLDRAA
-3339 LTQRLRELAASGT
+3339 LAQRLRELATNGT
-3352 TPVGVLSLLAED
+3352 NPVGVLSLLAEN
-3364 EAPCD
+3364 ETPCD
-3369 DSAALPQGLAGTL
+3369 DSAALPQGLAGTV

-3398 AATQG
+3398 AVTRG

-3409 EDRIGSPTQA
+3409 QDRIGSPTQA

-3438 LIDLPETVDDHAVAE
+3438 LIDLPETVDDHAIAE
-3453 LAGVLASSGENEVA
+3453 LAGVLAGSGENEVA
-3467 VRSQGVLAR
+3467 VRSQAVLAR

-3481 ATPEQEPPEWRP
+3481 TMPEQEPTHWRP
-3493 RGTVLVTGG
+3493 SGTVLVTGG
-3502 TGRLGA
+3502 TGGLGA
-3508 EVARWLAD
+3508 EMARWLAD

-3530 DAAGAQSLV
+3530 DAAGAQRLV
-3539 EELAAKGASVSVV
+3539 EELAAKGVSVSVM
-3552 ACDIADR
+3552 ACDVTDR
-3559 DSVADLLASV
+3559 AAVVELLASV

-3584 LDGGPIVDTTPA
+3584 LDGGPIADMTPA

-3615 LDHDSIQTVLLFG
+3615 VDHDSIQTVLLFG

-3640 AYSAANAYLDA
+3640 AYAAANAYLDA

-3665 VAWGPWEAGLLTN
+3665 VAWGPWEAGMLTH
-3678 DTAMA
+3678 DKEMA
-3683 DVLRSGGL
+3683 NSLRRGGL
-3691 PLLPVDSGLANL
+3691 PLLPVDSGLATL
-3703 DRIVAEDEPCPIVV
+3703 DRIVAEDEPCPVV
-3717 RVEWPRFHP
+3717 ARVEWARFHP

-3739 LPDVRRLSA
+3739 LPDVRALST
-3748 AESSSA
+3748 AESPISA
-3754 ESETSAGRGAAL
+3754 TRGAAL

-3779 PAVLDLVCSQVAA
+3779 PAVLDLICSHVAA

-3814 SLLAVK
+3814 SLIAVQ
-3820 LRNRLNTVTGLRLPV
+3820 LRNRLNAATGLRLPV

-3854 VAASVP
+3854 VATSVP

-3871 RLEASLSAIS
+3871 RLEASLSSIP
-3881 SEETDVRDV
+3881 SEDTEVRDV

-3904 PAQAPSADG
+3904 PAPAANAEG

-3925 LFSFINTQLGRQDE
+3925 LFSFINTQLGRPDE

>member
-1 VENEDKLRQYLKLV
+1 MENEDKLRQYLKLV

-26 TEIQARDTEPIAI
+26 TEMEAQDTEPIAI

-56 WELVASGTDAIGD
+56 WELVASGRDAIGD

-87 KPGKTYAREGGFMS
+87 KPGKTYTREGGFMS
-101 GLADFDAGFF
+101 GLADFDADFF

-142 PQTLRGTET
+142 PDTLRGTET

-163 PLIVTEP
+163 PLTVTAP
-170 REVDGYLMLGN
+170 REVDGYLLLGN
-181 APSVLSGRVAYFF
+181 APSVLSGRVAYTF
-194 GLEGPAVTVD
+194 GFEGPAVTVD

-213 LDYAV
+213 MEYAV

-239 PLVLV
+239 PLVMV
-244 DFARQR
+244 DFSRQR
-250 GLAPNGRCKSYAD
+250 GIAPNGRCKAYAD
-263 TADGTGWSEGVSL
+263 TADGTGWSEGVGL
-276 ILLERLS
+276 VLLERLS
-283 DAHANGHPVLAVI
+283 DAQANGHPVLAVI
-296 RGTAINQDG
+296 RGSAINQDG

-337 LLEGHGTGTKLG
+337 LVEGHGTGTRLG

-357 LATYGRKKKDG
+357 LATYGHKKKDG

-383 QAAAGVAGVIK
+383 QAAAGVVGVIK
-394 AVMAIRHGVLP
+394 AVMAMRHGVLP

-420 AGGVKV
+420 AGGLKV
-426 LAENRP
+426 LTENRP
-432 WPKNEWPR
+432 WPENEWPR

-466 VETERVSVALT
+466 VEAEPVSAQPT

-497 LRDWLADSD
+497 LRDWLADED

-530 AGSKDE
+530 AGNKED
-536 LLARLDLLAGGGSG
+536 LLAQLDLLAGGGSG
-550 ATVVV
+550 ATAVV

-560 GQTAVMFPGYGPQH
+560 GLTAVMFPGQGSQR

-582 AAFPVFA
+582 AAFPAFD

-602 LPQVI
+602 LPQII
-607 AEGGSTL
+607 AEGGPTL
-614 DRPEYAQPALFA
+614 DRPEYAHPALFA

-646 GQSGGDIAAAHIAGV
+646 GQSCGDIAAAHVAGV
-661 LSLQDAATMVTA
+661 LSLKDAATMVTA
-673 RARLIQTTPA
+673 RARLIQTSAA
-683 GATATVDAGADVVGP
+683 GVMVSVAAGADVVEP
-698 IIDDIDGVSLAGIS
+698 VIADIEGVSLAGIN
-712 SPSAVT
+712 SPSSVT
-718 ISGLEGPVE
+718 LSGLEGPVE
-727 EALARLSELGHV
+727 AAVARLSELGHA
-739 SLRLQAGFAGH
+739 SRTLRVGVAGH
-750 SATMEPIQAKFQA
+750 SVTMEPIQAQFRA

-784 CTSEF
+784 CTPEF
-789 WVRQL
+789 WVRQM
-794 RDTVDLADGV
+794 RDPVDLVGGV
-804 DRLRERGVTRFLEL
+804 ARLRERGVTRFIEL
-818 SPAATMIS
+818 SPAASMS
-826 NVRDC
+826 SDVRTC
-831 YGDAPVV
+831 YGDESVV
-838 VAPTLRRRRNEVES
+838 VTPSLRSRRDEVECI
-852 VAVAMA
+852 AVAMA
-858 TLHNAGV
+858 TLHAAGV

-872 FAGTGARRVD
+872 FADTGAQRVD
-882 LPTYAFEHERFWLET
+882 LPTYAFQHERFWLET
-897 ALVGGHDLSS
+897 SHVGGHDLSS
-907 MGLRSVDAPLLGAA
+907 IGLRSVDAPLLGAG

-947 ALFDRPLLPGTA
+947 ALFGRTLLPGTA

-976 EDLTIETPL
+976 EDLTIEAPL

-994 QIVVGAPEDSTG
+994 QIVVGEPEESTD
-1006 RRPITIWSQR
+1006 RRSITIWSQQ
-1016 QDPDSPDIDTP
+1016 QDPDSPDIDAA
-1027 WTRHASGSVSA
+1027 WTRHASGFVSA
-1038 ATGASHDD
+1038 TAGVSRDD

-1052 PPAGVEEVQLDEF
+1052 PPAGVEEVELSDL
-1065 YETFAAAGYRYGPVF
+1065 YETFAAAGYAYGPVF

-1087 RRDGEVFAEV
+1087 LRDGEIFAEV
-1097 ALPQQVSDAG
+1097 ALPEHVGDAG
-1107 AYGVH
+1107 AYGMH

-1117 AALHAVAVTDTTQGV
+1117 AALHTIAVTGTTQGV
-1132 IPFAWAGLRL
+1132 IPFVWSGVRL

-1155 PVGTDTVALLAAD
+1155 PVGTDTVALLVAD

-1183 SASAKQI
+1183 SATAEQI
-1190 AESATQARDSLC
+1190 AKSAPQAHDSLY
-1202 EIAWTPAGEAESSS
+1202 EIEWISAGEVEASS
-1216 PTGWANLGGTAPA
+1216 PTGWANLGGGAPTT
-1229 MGTAQDGLPALL
+1229 GTAYDGFPALQ

-1246 GAEPPTVVLAAPR
+1246 GGEVPTVVLAAPG
-1259 HDQDPDQAA
+1259 HDHDHDVAA
-1268 DVHAAVNQMLELV
+1268 NVHSGVNQMLELV
-1281 RDFLADERLAAAR
+1281 RHWLADERLATSR

-1305 YDGEP
+1305 YEGEH
-1310 VGDLVGAAVHG
+1310 VRDLIGAALHG

-1327 AESPGRLVQVDLA
+1327 AENPGRLVQVDLA
-1340 PGEPDAAVV
+1340 PGEPDSAVV
-1349 AALAAGEEEIAV
+1349 AALDAGEDEVAV
-1361 RAGTVLVPRLVKV
+1361 RAGTILVPRLVKV

-1384 ESTAWRLSAPRP
+1384 ESTAWRLSAPHP

-1404 VESPEAVAPLAEG
+1404 IESPEAVAPLAEG
-1417 WVRVAV
+1417 EVRVAV

-1431 DVMSTLGLVPG
+1431 DVMSTLGLVRG
-1442 ENVLGGEGAGVVT
+1442 QEVLGGEAAGVVT
-1455 EVGPGVTG
+1455 EVGPGVIG
-1463 LKPGDRVMGLFYGPF
+1463 LKPGDRVMGLFFGPF
-1478 GPLAVADHRTVVPIP
+1478 GPVAVGDHRMVVPIP

-1516 DVAHLQPG
+1516 DVADLQPG

-1562 VRELGIPSERISNS
+1562 IRELGIPRERISNS
-1576 RTAQFEP
+1576 RTAQFES
-1583 DLLDATD
+1583 DLLGATD

-1599 SLANELVD
+1599 SLTNELVD

-1630 DWAADTFPGV
+1630 DWAAEAFPGV
-1640 RYQAFDLPAVA
+1640 RYQAFDLLGVA
-1651 PERVREMMVEV
+1651 PERVHEMLVEL
-1662 LDLFEHGVL
+1662 LDLFDRGAL

-1683 APDAFRFLSQA
+1683 APDALRFLSQA
-1694 RQIGKIALTIPVP
+1694 RHIGKIALTIPVP
-1707 TDPTGTVLLTG
+1707 VDPAGTVLLTG

-1723 GGLLA
+1723 GGLVA

-1744 RRGPDAPGSGE
+1744 RRGPDAPGATE
-1755 FAAELTELGASVTT
+1755 FATELTELGASVTT
-1769 VACDVSDR
+1769 VACDVSHR

-1795 VMHTAGVSD
+1795 VVHIAGTSD
-1804 DGVISSLT
+1804 DGVIGSLT
-1812 TEQVDNVLRPK
+1812 TEQVDTVLRPK

-1850 ALGAPGQANYAAG
+1850 AFGAPGQANYAAA

-1891 TNNRTASL
+1891 TSHMTTSL
-1899 QEADRARMTRGG
+1899 QEADWERMTRAG
-1911 IRALSDEEG
+1911 IKAISDEEG
-1920 LALFDAALAVGAPV
+1920 LALFDAALTVGAPV
-1934 VLPVRLDLTAFRGE
+1934 VLPVRLNLAAFRGE
-1948 VPPLLRNQVFGRA
+1948 VPPLLRNQVSGRV

-1969 GDAGSWTRRLLARAP
+1969 GGAGSWTRRLLARPSA
-1984 DTRHRIVLDA
+1984 TRHRIVLDA
-1994 VVAETAAVLGHTSGS
+1994 LAAETAAVLGHTSAS
-2009 SFSPDRAFKDI
+2009 RLSPDRSFKDI

-2026 SVELRNRIAGFTG
+2026 SVELRNRITALTG
-2039 LRLPATVVFDYPS
+2039 LRLPATVVFDYPDLT
-2052 PASLAEYVL
+2052 SLTEYVL
-2061 GEVVSASSATPAVPA
+2061 GEVVSASSSASAAPAI
-2076 VVTADTSGDVIA
+2076 VTADTSGDAIA

-2098 GIDSPEALWAMVEE
+2098 GVDSPEALWAMVEE
-2112 GREAATE
+2112 GRDAATE

-2136 GRLGTTNARAG
+2136 GRSGTTNARAA
-2147 GFLSGATEFD
+2147 GFLPGATAFD

-2178 LESSWEAFERAGID
+2178 LESAWEAFERAGID
-2192 PSALRGTKTGVFI
+2192 PLALRGTKTGVFV
-2205 GLSTN
+2205 GLSAH
-2210 DYSIL
+2210 DYGNL
-2215 LARESRGLEG
+2215 LALESRGLDG
-2225 HLLTGTG
+2225 HLLTGT
-2232 ASVASG
+2232 APSVASG

-2245 LEGSAVTVDTACS
+2245 LEGPALTVDTACS
-2258 SSLTALHLAAQAL
+2258 SSLTTLHMAAQAL
-2271 RSAECNLALAGG
+2271 RTGESDLALAGG
-2283 VAVMATPVA
+2283 VAVMSTPVV
-2292 FQEFALQGGLSPDG
+2292 FQEFALQGGLSADG
-2306 RCRAFGAGADG
+2306 RCRAFGADADG

-2335 RRNGHEVLAVVKGSA
+2335 RRNGHQVLAVVKGSA
-2350 VNSDGASNGLTAP
+2350 VNQDGASNGLTAP

-2384 DVDIVEGHGTGTK
+2384 DVDVVEGHGTGTK

-2403 VQALLATYGQEH
+2403 AQALLATYGREH

-2441 VIKMVQAMRHGLL
+2441 VIKMVQALRHGLL

-2460 DQPTPHADWSDGAVK
+2460 EEPTPHVDWSDGAVK
-2475 LLTTAREWPERDQ
+2475 LLTTAQQWPERNQ
-2488 PRRGAVSAFGIS
+2488 PRLGAVSAFGIS
-2500 GTNAHVVLEQA
+2500 GTNVHVVLEQA
-2511 PKLEAPPAPPAS
+2511 PELGEPPAPPAP
-2523 DRVLAQSVT
+2523 DRVLAPSVK
-2532 PFVISARG
+2532 PFVLSARG
-2540 AAALRDQA
+2540 AAALRGQA

-2553 HLAEHTE
+2553 YLAEHPE
-2560 VDLDALGRSLAG
+2560 VDLDALGRSLSG
-2572 RATLEHRAVVLAP
+2572 RATLEHRAVVLAENL
-2585 DRGTLTAGLTAIATG
+2585 GTLTAGLTAIAAGT
-2600 EAELTEDVVLGH
+2600 TDSNEDVVLGN
-2612 GVESNRP
+2612 GGDTTQP

-2625 QGGQWRGM
+2625 QGGQWSGM
-2633 AIDLWQ
+2633 ALDLWN
-2639 TSPHFAAAMTE
+2639 TSPLFAAAMTE
-2650 CDAALT
+2650 CDAALA

-2669 LTGTQDAPSLDRVDV
+2669 LTGTPGAPSLDRVDV

-2724 GVLTLADGARI
+2724 GVLTPADGARI

-2754 IGLPVTQVEQRLAD
+2754 IGLPVARVQERLVD
-2768 HPGLGVAAV
+2768 YPGLGVAAV

-2782 VVVSGPSDA
+2782 VVVSGAADE
-2791 LRSLCTTLA
+2791 LQSLCAALA
-2800 AEGVGV
+2800 AEEVPV

-2815 HSHGVEELHAELVDA
+2815 HSHGVEELHAELIDA
-2830 LADVVPSEAVVPFY
+2830 LADVAPAEAEVPFY
-2844 SAVTGG
+2844 STVTGG
-2850 RIDGTELDAD
+2850 RVDGTELNAD

-2877 ALLDDEHDCFVEL
+2877 ALLNDGHSCFVEL
-2890 SAHPTLV
+2890 SAHPALV
-2897 DAVEAVAQTRG
+2897 DAVEAVAEARNAE
-2908 IDVATLWSL
+2908 VAASWSL
-2917 RRDGDDVEFTRSLA
+2917 RRNGGDVAFTRSLGT
-2931 KAFVHGAPVRWAM
+2931 AFVHGATVRWGK
-2944 AFPAGA
+2944 AFPAGG
-2950 RVDLPTYAFQHR
+2950 RIDLPTYAFQHR
-2962 RLWVEAAGAITA
+2962 RLWVEPVGAVTA

-2979 GLTSADHPLL
+2979 GLASADHPLL
-2989 GAAVEHA
+2989 GAAVERAGEDH
-2996 ADDGVLFTG
+2996 VLFTG

-3041 VNCAHLDE
+3041 VDCARLEE
-3049 LVFQA
+3049 LAFQA
-3054 PLVLSETSG
+3054 PLVLSEKSG
-3063 VAVQVAVGAADHAGR
+3063 VAVQVAVGAADSTGR
-3078 RSVTVHSRRTGSAA
+3078 RSVTVHSRRTESGADSR
-3092 GSAWTLHAEGTLA
+3092 WILHAEGTLA
-3105 PVATGSVPGTPMAWP
+3105 PVGTGPVPGNPTAWP

-3125 PIDVTDV
+3125 AVDVTDI

-3144 PAFAGLRAAWRYGDD
+3144 PAFAGIRALWRDGED
-3159 MYGEVALPSVVRG
+3159 MYGEVALPSTVRA

-3187 LQVPVAGLIER
+3187 LQVPVAGLIDS

-3208 SGITI
+3208 NGITV
-3213 HAQGASSLRVAFRR
+3213 HTRGASSLRVAFRR
-3227 TGPDSSTMLLTD
+3227 KGSDSSTMLLTD
-3239 DAGEPV
+3239 GAGEPV

-3254 PVSREQLRNAVETA
+3254 PVSRAQLRSAVDTA
-3268 TDTNAGDEHY
+3268 TDTNLNDESY
-3278 RVEWRALPS
+3278 RVKWRALPS
-3287 GTPPP
+3287 GTPTP
-3292 IAGTWLA
+3292 IGGTWLA
-3299 VVADGQP
+3299 VVAEGQP
-3306 ANGWASST
+3306 AEGWAAET
-3314 VRRLAARMP
+3314 VRRLAAHAP
-3323 GLVTWTVPCG
+3323 GLVTWAVPCG
-3333 RLDRAA
+3333 NLDRAA
-3339 LTQRLRELAASGT
+3339 LAQRLRELAANGT
-3352 TPVGVLSLLAED
+3352 SPVGVLSLLAED
-3364 EAPCD
+3364 ETPCE
-3369 DSAALPQGLAGTL
+3369 DSSALPQGLAGTV

-3393 DVPLW
+3393 NVPIW
-3398 AATQG
+3398 AVTQG
-3403 AVAAGP
+3403 AVVAGP
-3409 EDRIGSPTQA
+3409 QDRIGSPTQA

-3453 LAGVLASSGENEVA
+3453 LAGVLAGNGENEVA
-3467 VRSQGVLAR
+3467 VRSQAVLAR

-3481 ATPEQEPPEWRP
+3481 TVPEQEPPEWRP

-3502 TGRLGA
+3502 TGGLGA

-3530 DAAGAQSLV
+3530 DAAGAQRLV
-3539 EELAAKGASVSVV
+3539 EELAAKGVSVSVM
-3552 ACDIADR
+3552 ACDVADR
-3559 DSVADLLASV
+3559 AAVIELLASV
-3569 PAERPLTALVHAAAS
+3569 PAERPLTAVVHAAGS
-3584 LDGGPIVDTTPA
+3584 LDGGPIVDTTLT

-3628 SISATWGVGNQS
+3628 SISATWGVSNQS

-3657 DRGGHTVS
+3657 DRGGHTIS
-3665 VAWGPWEAGLLTN
+3665 VAWGPWEAGMLTE
-3678 DTAMA
+3678 DEEMA
-3683 DVLRSGGL
+3683 DSLRRGGL
-3691 PLLPVDSGLANL
+3691 PLLPVDSGLATL
-3703 DRIVAEDEPCPIVV
+3703 DRIVTEDEPCPVV
-3717 RVEWPRFHP
+3717 ARVEWARFHS

-3739 LPDVRRLSA
+3739 LPDVRQLPT
-3748 AESSSA
+3748 AESQ
-3754 ESETSAGRGAAL
+3754 TSVERGAAL

-3779 PAVLDLVCSQVAA
+3779 PAVLDLVCSHVAA
-3792 VLGYDSAEQVD
+3792 VLGHDSPEEVD

-3814 SLLAVK
+3814 SMIAVQ
-3820 LRNRLNTVTGLRLPV
+3820 LRNRLNAATGLRLPV

-3871 RLEASLSAIS
+3871 RLEASLSALPT
-3881 SEETDVRDV
+3881 EETEVRDA

-3904 PAQAPSADG
+3904 PTQAASAEG
-3913 DVATLTAASDDE
+3913 DVASLTAASDDE

>member
-1 VENEDKLRQYLKLV
+1 MDNEDKLRQYLKLV

-26 TEIQARDTEPIAI
+26 TEMEAQDAEPIAI

-56 WELVASGTDAIGD
+56 WEMVASGTDAIGD

-87 KPGKTYAREGGFMS
+87 KPGKTYTRKGGFMS
-101 GLADFDAGFF
+101 GLADFDPGFF

-130 AAWESFERAGID
+130 TAWESLERAGID
-142 PQTLRGTET
+142 PEALRGTKT

-194 GLEGPAVTVD
+194 GFEGPAVTVD

-229 LVGGVASMCS
+229 MVGGVASMCS

-244 DFARQR
+244 DFSRQR
-250 GLAPNGRCKSYAD
+250 GIAPNGQCKAYAES
-263 TADGTGWSEGVSL
+263 ADGTGWAEGVSL

-283 DAHANGHPVLAVI
+283 DARANGHPVLAVI
-296 RGTAINQDG
+296 RGSAINQDG
-305 ASNGLTAPNG
+305 ASNGLTAPHG
-315 PAQQRVI
+315 PSQQRVI
-322 QAALADGQVPMEQVD
+322 QAALADGQIPMEQVD
-337 LLEGHGTGTKLG
+337 LLEGHGTGTRLG

-357 LATYGRKKKDG
+357 LATYGRKKKNG

-394 AVMAIRHGVLP
+394 AVLAIRHGVLP

-420 AGGVKV
+420 AGGVRV
-426 LAENRP
+426 LTENRP

-458 EQAPAPEA
+458 EQAPEPEA
-466 VETERVSVALT
+466 VEAEPVSVHPT

-517 LHRVTFE
+517 LHRVAFE

-530 AGSKDE
+530 AGSKQE

-560 GQTAVMFPGYGPQH
+560 GLTAVMFPGYGPQRSN
-574 IGMGAQLA
+574 MGAQLA

-589 TAYSEVLGWLDPE
+589 TAYSQVLGLLDPQLSE
-602 LPQVI
+602 VI
-607 AEGGSTL
+607 AEGGATL

-640 RPDHLL
+640 RPDYLL

-661 LSLQDAATMVTA
+661 LSLEDAATMVTA

-683 GATATVDAGADVVGP
+683 GATATVAAGADVVKP
-698 IIDDIDGVSLAGIS
+698 VIDDIEGVSLAGVS

-727 EALARLSELGHV
+727 EAIARLSELGHA
-739 SLRLQAGFAGH
+739 SLMLQAGFAGH
-750 SATMEPIQAKFQA
+750 SATMEPIQAQFQA

-784 CTSEF
+784 CTPEF

-794 RDTVDLADGV
+794 RDTVDLAGGV
-804 DRLRERGVTRFLEL
+804 DRLRESGVTRFLEL

-838 VAPTLRRRRNEVES
+838 VAPTLRRRRNEVEG
-852 VAVAMA
+852 VAAAMA

-872 FAGTGARRVD
+872 FAGTGAQRVD

-897 ALVGGHDLSS
+897 TLVAGHNLSS
-907 MGLRSVDAPLLGAA
+907 IGLRSVDVPLLGAG
-921 VSLANDGGFLCT
+921 VSLANDGGFLYT

-976 EDLTIETPL
+976 EELTIEAPL

-1006 RRPITIWSQR
+1006 RRPITIWSQA
-1016 QDPDSPDIDTP
+1016 QDPESPDVDAP
-1027 WTRHASGSVSA
+1027 WTRHASGSVA
-1038 ATGASHDD
+1038 AAPGAGREDT
-1046 PEMAEW
+1046 EMAEW
-1052 PPAGVEEVQLDEF
+1052 PPAGVEEVELGDF
-1065 YETFAAAGYRYGPVF
+1065 YETLATAGYSYGPVF
-1080 RGLKAAW
+1080 QGLRAAW

-1097 ALPQQVSDAG
+1097 ALPEQVSDAG

-1117 AALHAVAVTDTTQGV
+1117 AALHAVAVTDTTRGV
-1132 IPFAWAGLRL
+1132 VPFAWAGVRL

-1168 GTGRTVLSVDSLTLR
+1168 GTGRTVLSVDSLALR

-1190 AESATQARDSLC
+1190 AESAPQARDSLY
-1202 EIAWTPAGEAESSS
+1202 EIAWTSAGTAEASS
-1216 PTGWANLGGTAPA
+1216 PTGWANLGGAAPTT
-1229 MGTAQDGLPALL
+1229 GTAYDGFPALR

-1246 GAEPPTVVLAAPR
+1246 GAETPTVVLAAPR
-1259 HDQDPDQAA
+1259 HNQDPDQDQAA

-1281 RDFLADERLAAAR
+1281 RDFLADERLATAR

-1310 VGDLVGAAVHG
+1310 VADLVGAALHG

-1340 PGEPDAAVV
+1340 PGEPDAGVV

-1361 RAGTVLVPRLVKV
+1361 RARTILVPRLVKV

-1442 ENVLGGEGAGVVT
+1442 QDVLGGEGAGVVT
-1455 EVGPGVTG
+1455 EVGPGVVG
-1463 LKPGDRVMGLFYGPF
+1463 LKPGDRVMGLFFGPF

-1502 TVPITYLTAYFGLV
+1502 TVPVTYLTAYYGLV
-1516 DVAHLQPG
+1516 DVADLQPG

-1562 VRELGIPSERISNS
+1562 VRELGIPRERISNS

-1583 DLLDATD
+1583 DLLGATG

-1622 GKTDIRDA
+1622 GKTDIRNA

-1651 PERVREMMVEV
+1651 PERVHEMLVEV
-1662 LDLFEHGVL
+1662 LDLFERGAL
-1671 TLPPTTTWDVRR
+1671 RLPPTITWDVRR

-1707 TDPTGTVLLTG
+1707 ADPTGTVLLTG
-1718 ASGAL
+1718 ASGTL
-1723 GGLLA
+1723 GGLVA
-1728 RHLVAEHG
+1728 RHLVAERG
-1736 VRNLVLAS
+1736 ARNLVLAS
-1744 RRGPDAPGSGE
+1744 RRGPEAPGATE
-1755 FAAELTELGASVTT
+1755 FATELTGLGASVTT

-1777 ESLLG
+1777 ESLQGL
-1782 VLAAIPAEHPLTA
+1782 LAAIPAEHPLTA
-1795 VMHTAGVSD
+1795 VVHIAGTSD
-1804 DGVISSLT
+1804 DGLISSLT

-1823 VDAGWLLHELTKDLD
+1823 VDAGWLLHELTKELD

-1891 TNNRTASL
+1891 TNSRTAAL

-1911 IRALSDEEG
+1911 IKALSDEEG

-1934 VLPVRLDLTAFRGE
+1934 VLPVRLDLAAFRGE
-1948 VPPLLRNQVFGRA
+1948 VPPLLRNQVSRRS

-1969 GDAGSWTRRLLARAP
+1969 GDASSWTRRLLARAP
-1984 DTRHRIVLDA
+1984 DTRRRIVLDA
-1994 VVAETAAVLGHTSGS
+1994 VAAETAAVLGHTSAAN
-2009 SFSPDRAFKDI
+2009 FSPDRAFKDI

-2061 GEVVSASSATPAVPA
+2061 GEVVSASSATPAAPA
-2076 VVTADTSGDVIA
+2076 VGTADTSGDSIA

-2098 GIDSPEALWAMVEE
+2098 GIDSPEALWAMVEQ
-2112 GREAATE
+2112 GRDAATE
-2119 FPSDRGWNLAE
+2119 FPADRGWNLAE

-2136 GRLGTTNARAG
+2136 GRLGTTNARAA

-2178 LESSWEAFERAGID
+2178 LESAWEAFERAGID
-2192 PSALRGTKTGVFI
+2192 ASTLRGTKTGVFV
-2205 GLSTN
+2205 GFSTN

-2215 LARESRGLEG
+2215 LARESHGLEG

-2238 RIAYEFG
+2238 RISYEFG
-2245 LEGSAVTVDTACS
+2245 LEGPAVTVDTACS

-2271 RSAECNLALAGG
+2271 RSGECNLALAGG
-2283 VAVMATPVA
+2283 VAVMSTPVA

-2306 RCRAFGAGADG
+2306 RCRAFGADADG

-2322 GVGLLVLERLSDA
+2322 GVGLLVVERLSDA
-2335 RRNGHEVLAVVKGSA
+2335 HRNGHQVLAVVKGSA
-2350 VNSDGASNGLTAP
+2350 VNQDGASNGLTAP

-2372 REALANAGVSAA
+2372 LQALANAGVSAA
-2384 DVDIVEGHGTGTK
+2384 DVDVVEGHGTGTK

-2403 VQALLATYGQEH
+2403 AQALLATYGQEH

-2427 SNLGHAQAAAGVAG
+2427 SNLGHAQAAAGVAS
-2441 VIKMVQAMRHGLL
+2441 VIKMVEALRHNRL

-2460 DQPTPHADWSDGAVK
+2460 DEPTPHVDWSDGAVK
-2475 LLTTAREWPERDQ
+2475 LLSTAREWPERDR

-2511 PKLEAPPAPPAS
+2511 PKLDQPPAAPAP
-2523 DRVLAQSVT
+2523 DRMLAQSVK

-2540 AAALRDQA
+2540 AAALRGQA
-2548 ARLSA
+2548 ARLNA
-2553 HLAEHTE
+2553 YLAEHPE
-2560 VDLDALGRSLAG
+2560 VDLDALGRSLSG
-2572 RATLEHRAVVLAP
+2572 RATMEHRAVVLAE
-2585 DRGTLTAGLTAIATG
+2585 DLGTLTAGLAAIAAG
-2600 EAELTEDVVLGH
+2600 EAEFTEDVVLGT
-2612 GVESNRP
+2612 GGAANRP

-2625 QGGQWRGM
+2625 QGGQWPGM
-2633 AIDLWQ
+2633 AIDLWN
-2639 TSPHFAAAMTE
+2639 TSPLFAVAMAE
-2650 CDAALT
+2650 CDAALA

-2669 LTGTQDAPSLDRVDV
+2669 LAGTPGAPSLDRVDV

-2724 GVLTLADGARI
+2724 GVLTLADGAHI

-2754 IGLPVTQVEQRLAD
+2754 VGLPVAQVRQRLAD
-2768 HPGLGVAAV
+2768 YSGLGVAAV

-2782 VVVSGPSDA
+2782 VVISGPADELQSICA
-2791 LRSLCTTLA
+2791 ALA
-2800 AEGVGV
+2800 AEEVPV
-2806 RTLLVDYAS
+2806 RKLLVDYAS
-2815 HSHGVEELHAELVDA
+2815 HSPAVEELRAELVDA
-2830 LADVVPSEAVVPFY
+2830 LAGVAPSEAEVPFY
-2844 SAVTGG
+2844 STVTGE
-2850 RIDGTELDAD
+2850 RVDGTELNAD

-2877 ALLDDEHDCFVEL
+2877 ALVNDEHSCFVEL
-2890 SAHPTLV
+2890 SAHPNLG
-2897 DAVEAVAQTRG
+2897 DAVEAVAQARG
-2908 IDVATLWSL
+2908 AEVTTLWSL
-2917 RRDGDDVEFTRSLA
+2917 RRDGGAVEFPRCLA
-2931 KAFVHGAPVRWAM
+2931 KAFVYGAPVRWGT
-2944 AFPAGA
+2944 AFPAGG
-2950 RVDLPTYAFQHR
+2950 RIDLPTYAFQHR
-2962 RLWVEAAGAITA
+2962 RLWVEPTGAATA
-2974 SAADL
+2974 SVADL
-2979 GLTSADHPLL
+2979 GLISADHPLL

-2996 ADDGVLFTG
+2996 GDDRVLFTG

-3041 VNCAHLDE
+3041 VDCALLEE
-3049 LVFQA
+3049 LAFQA
-3054 PLVLSETSG
+3054 PLVLPAKSG
-3063 VAVQVAVGAADHAGR
+3063 VAVQVAVDAADSTGR
-3078 RSVTVHSRRTGSAA
+3078 RSVTVHSRRTDSAA
-3092 GSAWTLHAEGTLA
+3092 GSKWILHAEGTLA
-3105 PVATGSVPGTPMAWP
+3105 PVGTGPVPGNLTAWP
-3120 PTGAE
+3120 PAGAE
-3125 PIDVTDV
+3125 AVDVTDL

-3144 PAFAGLRAAWRYGDD
+3144 PAFAGIRALWRAGED
-3159 MYGEVALPSVVRG
+3159 MYGEVALPSTIRA

-3187 LQVPVAGLIER
+3187 LQVPVAGLIDS
-3198 ESEAVMPFSW
+3198 ESQAVMPFSW
-3208 SGITI
+3208 NGITV
-3213 HAQGASSLRVAFRR
+3213 HTRGAQSLRVAFRR
-3227 TGPDSSTMLLTD
+3227 EGTDSSSMLLTD
-3239 DAGEPV
+3239 DTGKPV
-3245 ASFDSIVAR
+3245 ASFGSIVAR
-3254 PVSREQLRNAVETA
+3254 PVSREQLRAAVDTA
-3268 TDTNAGDEHY
+3268 ADTNANDEHY
-3278 RVEWRALPS
+3278 RIEWRALPG
-3287 GTPPP
+3287 GTHPP
-3292 IAGTWLA
+3292 IGGTWLA
-3299 VVADGQP
+3299 VVAEGRP
-3306 ANGWASST
+3306 ADGWAADT
-3314 VRRLAARMP
+3314 VRHLSAHAP
-3323 GLVTWTVPCG
+3323 GLVTWTVPG
-3333 RLDRAA
+3333 GNLDRAA
-3339 LTQRLRELAASGT
+3339 LAQRLREFTADGT
-3352 TPVGVLSLLAED
+3352 TPAGVLSLLAEN
-3364 EAPCD
+3364 ETPCD
-3369 DSAALPQGLAGTL
+3369 GSAALPQGLAATV

-3393 DVPLW
+3393 DAPVW
-3398 AATQG
+3398 AVTRG

-3409 EDRIGSPTQA
+3409 QDRIGSPSQA
-3419 LVWGF
+3419 LLWGF

-3438 LIDLPETVDDHAVAE
+3438 LIDLPETVDDHAIAE
-3453 LAGVLASSGENEVA
+3453 LAGVLAGNGENEVA
-3467 VRSQGVLAR
+3467 VRSEAVLAR

-3481 ATPEQEPPEWRP
+3481 TAPKQQPPEWRP
-3493 RGTVLVTGG
+3493 HGTVLVTGG
-3502 TGRLGA
+3502 TGGLGA

-3530 DAAGAQSLV
+3530 DAPGAQPLV
-3539 EELAAKGASVSVV
+3539 EELAAKGVSVSVT
-3552 ACDIADR
+3552 ACDVADR
-3559 DSVADLLASV
+3559 AAVLELLASV
-3569 PAERPLTALVHAAAS
+3569 PAERPLTAVVHAAGS
-3584 LDGGPIVDTTPA
+3584 LDGGPIADLTPA
-3596 EFGDI
+3596 GFGDI

-3615 LDHDSIQTVLLFG
+3615 LDHDSIETVLLFG

-3651 LARERH
+3651 LARKRH
-3657 DRGGHTVS
+3657 DRGGRTVS
-3665 VAWGPWEAGLLTN
+3665 VAWGPWEAGKLTE
-3678 DTAMA
+3678 DKEMA
-3683 DVLRSGGL
+3683 DTLRRGGL
-3691 PLLPVDSGLANL
+3691 PLLQVDSGLATL
-3703 DRIVAEDEPCPIVV
+3703 DRIVAENEPCPVLA
-3717 RVEWPRFHP
+3717 RVEWPRFYP

-3739 LPDVRRLSA
+3739 LPEVRALSTAESA
-3748 AESSSA
+3748 ASA
-3754 ESETSAGRGAAL
+3754 TRGAAL
-3766 IEKLTALPEEDRE
+3766 IEKLAALPEEDRE
-3779 PAVLDLVCSQVAA
+3779 PAVLDLVCAHVAA
-3792 VLGYDSAEQVD
+3792 VLGYDSPEQVD

-3814 SLLAVK
+3814 SLIAVQ
-3820 LRNRLNTVTGLRLPV
+3820 LRNRLNTATGLRLPA

-3854 VAASVP
+3854 VATSVP
-3860 SPTDAALAEFD
+3860 SPTDTALAEFD

-3881 SEETDVRDV
+3881 SEDTEVRDA
-3890 LVSRARELLSRLSG
+3890 LAGRARELLSRLSG
-3904 PAQAPSADG
+3904 TAQAASAEG

-3925 LFSFINTQLGRQDE
+3925 LFSFINTQLGRLDE

>member
-1 VENEDKLRQYLKLV
+1 MV

-26 TEIQARDTEPIAI
+26 TEMEAQDTEPIAI

-87 KPGKTYAREGGFMS
+87 KPGKTYTREGGFMS
-101 GLADFDAGFF
+101 GLADFDADFF

-142 PQTLRGTET
+142 PETLRGTET

-163 PLIVTEP
+163 PLTVTAP
-170 REVDGYLMLGN
+170 REVDGYLLLGN
-181 APSVLSGRVAYFF
+181 APSVLSGRVAYTF
-194 GLEGPAVTVD
+194 GFEGPAVTVD

-213 LDYAV
+213 MDYAI

-229 LVGGVASMCS
+229 LAGGVASMCS
-239 PLVLV
+239 PLVMV
-244 DFARQR
+244 DFSRQR
-250 GLAPNGRCKSYAD
+250 GIAPNGRCKAYAD
-263 TADGTGWSEGVSL
+263 TADGTGWSEGVGL
-276 ILLERLS
+276 VLLERLS
-283 DAHANGHPVLAVI
+283 DAQANGHPVLAVI
-296 RGTAINQDG
+296 RGSAINQDG

-337 LLEGHGTGTKLG
+337 LVEGHGTGTRLG
-349 DPIEAQAL
+349 DPIEAQGL

-383 QAAAGVAGVIK
+383 QAAAGVVGVIK
-394 AVMAIRHGVLP
+394 TVMAMRHGVLP
-405 KTLHVDEPTHEVDWS
+405 KTLHVDEPTREVDWS

-426 LAENRP
+426 LTENRP
-432 WPKNEWPR
+432 WPENEWPR

-458 EQAPAPEA
+458 EQAPVPEA
-466 VETERVSVALT
+466 VEAEPVSAQPT
-477 ALPFLLSARTPQA
+477 AVPFLLSARTPQA
-490 LAGQATR
+490 LAGQAGR
-497 LRDWLADSD
+497 LRDWLADED

-530 AGSKDE
+530 AGTKED
-536 LLARLDLLAGGGSG
+536 LLAQLDLLAGGGSG
-550 ATVVV
+550 ATAVV

-560 GQTAVMFPGYGPQH
+560 GLTAVMFPGQGSQRT
-574 IGMGAQLA
+574 GMGAQLA
-582 AAFPVFA
+582 AAFPAFD
-589 TAYSEVLGWLDPE
+589 TAYSEVLGCLDPE
-602 LPQVI
+602 LPRII
-607 AEGGSTL
+607 AEGGPTL
-614 DRPEYAQPALFA
+614 DRPEYAHPALFA

-640 RPDHLL
+640 HPDHLL
-646 GQSGGDIAAAHIAGV
+646 GQSCGDIAAAHVAGV
-661 LSLQDAATMVTA
+661 LSLKDAATMVTA
-673 RARLIQTTPA
+673 RARLIQTSAA
-683 GATATVDAGADVVGP
+683 GVMVSVSAGADVVEPVIAG
-698 IIDDIDGVSLAGIS
+698 IEGVSLAGIN
-712 SPSAVT
+712 SPSSVT
-718 ISGLEGPVE
+718 LSGLEGPVE
-727 EALARLSELGHV
+727 AAVARLSELGHA
-739 SLRLQAGFAGH
+739 SRTLRVGVAGH
-750 SATMEPIQAKFQA
+750 SVTMEPIQDRFRA

-784 CTSEF
+784 CTPEF
-789 WVRQL
+789 WVRQM
-794 RDTVDLADGV
+794 RDPVDLVGGV
-804 DRLRERGVTRFLEL
+804 ASLRERGVTRFIEL
-818 SPAATMIS
+818 SPAASMS
-826 NVRDC
+826 SDVRKC
-831 YGDAPVV
+831 YGDESVV
-838 VAPTLRRRRNEVES
+838 VTPSLRSRRDEVECI
-852 VAVAMA
+852 AVAMA
-858 TLHNAGV
+858 TLHAAGV

-872 FAGTGARRVD
+872 FAGTGAQRVD
-882 LPTYAFEHERFWLET
+882 LPTYAFQHERFWLET
-897 ALVGGHDLSS
+897 SHVGGQDLSS
-907 MGLRSVDAPLLGAA
+907 IGLRSVDAPLLGAG
-921 VSLANDGGFLCT
+921 VSLADDGGFLCT

-947 ALFDRPLLPGTA
+947 ALFGRTLLPGTA

-976 EDLTIETPL
+976 EELTIEAPL

-994 QIVVGAPEDSTG
+994 QIVVGEPEESTG
-1006 RRPITIWSQR
+1006 RRSITIWSQQ
-1016 QDPDSPDIDTP
+1016 QDPDSPDIDAA
-1027 WTRHASGSVSA
+1027 WTRHASGFVSA
-1038 ATGASHDD
+1038 TAGVSRDD
-1046 PEMAEW
+1046 SEMAEW
-1052 PPAGVEEVQLDEF
+1052 PPAGVEEVELSDL
-1065 YETFAAAGYRYGPVF
+1065 YETFAAAGYAYGPVF

-1087 RRDGEVFAEV
+1087 LRDGEIFAEV
-1097 ALPQQVSDAG
+1097 ALPEQVGDAG
-1107 AYGVH
+1107 AYGTH

-1117 AALHAVAVTDTTQGV
+1117 AALHAIAVTGTTQGV
-1132 IPFAWAGLRL
+1132 IPFVWSGVRL

-1155 PVGTDTVALLAAD
+1155 PVGTDTVALLVAD

-1183 SASAKQI
+1183 SATAEQI
-1190 AESATQARDSLC
+1190 AGSAPQAHDSLY
-1202 EIAWTPAGEAESSS
+1202 EIEWISAGEAEASS
-1216 PTGWANLGGTAPA
+1216 PTGWANLGSGAPATGTAY
-1229 MGTAQDGLPALL
+1229 DGFPALQ

-1246 GAEPPTVVLAAPR
+1246 GGEVPTVVLAAPG
-1259 HDQDPDQAA
+1259 HDHGNDVAA
-1268 DVHAAVNQMLELV
+1268 SVHSGVNRMLELV
-1281 RDFLADERLAAAR
+1281 RHWLADERLATSR

-1305 YDGEP
+1305 YEGEQIR
-1310 VGDLVGAAVHG
+1310 DLVGAALHG

-1327 AESPGRLVQVDLA
+1327 AENPGRLVQVDLA
-1340 PGEPDAAVV
+1340 PGEPDSAVV
-1349 AALAAGEEEIAV
+1349 AALDAGEDEVAV
-1361 RAGTVLVPRLVKV
+1361 RAGTILVPRLAKV

-1384 ESTAWRLSAPRP
+1384 ESAAWRLSAPHP

-1404 VESPEAVAPLAEG
+1404 IESPEAVAPLAEG
-1417 WVRVAV
+1417 EVRVAV

-1431 DVMSTLGLVPG
+1431 DVMSTLGLVRG
-1442 ENVLGGEGAGVVT
+1442 QEVLGGEAAGVVT
-1455 EVGPGVTG
+1455 EVGPGVIG
-1463 LKPGDRVMGLFYGPF
+1463 LKPGDRVMGLFFGPF
-1478 GPLAVADHRTVVPIP
+1478 GPVAVGDHRMVVPIP

-1516 DVAHLQPG
+1516 DVADVQPG

-1562 VRELGIPSERISNS
+1562 VRELGIPGERISNS
-1576 RTAQFEP
+1576 RTAQFAS
-1583 DLLDATD
+1583 DLLGATD

-1599 SLANELVD
+1599 SLTNELVD

-1630 DWAADTFPGV
+1630 DWAAEAFPGV
-1640 RYQAFDLPAVA
+1640 RYQAFDLLAVA
-1651 PERVREMMVEV
+1651 PERVQEMLAEL
-1662 LDLFEHGVL
+1662 LDLFGRGAL
-1671 TLPPTTTWDVRR
+1671 TLPPITTWDVRR
-1683 APDAFRFLSQA
+1683 APDALRFLSQA
-1694 RQIGKIALTIPVP
+1694 RHIGKIALTIPVP
-1707 TDPTGTVLLTG
+1707 VDPAGTVLLTG

-1723 GGLLA
+1723 GGLVA

-1736 VRNLVLAS
+1736 VRHLVLAS
-1744 RRGPDAPGSGE
+1744 RRGPDAPGAAE
-1755 FAAELTELGASVTT
+1755 FATELTELGASVTT
-1769 VACDVSDR
+1769 VACDVSHR
-1777 ESLLG
+1777 ASLLG

-1795 VMHTAGVSD
+1795 VVHIAGTSD
-1804 DGVISSLT
+1804 DGVIGSLT
-1812 TEQVDNVLRPK
+1812 TEQVDTVLRPK

-1850 ALGAPGQANYAAG
+1850 AFGAPGQANYAAA

-1883 LDWGLWAA
+1883 LDWGLWSA
-1891 TNNRTASL
+1891 TSHMTTAL
-1899 QEADRARMTRGG
+1899 QEADWERMSRAG
-1911 IRALSDEEG
+1911 IKALSDEEG
-1920 LALFDAALAVGAPV
+1920 LALFDAALTVGAPV
-1934 VLPVRLDLTAFRGE
+1934 VLPVRLNLAAFRGE
-1948 VPPLLRNQVFGRA
+1948 VPPLLRNQVSGRV
-1961 RRTAVASG
+1961 RRTAVARG
-1969 GDAGSWTRRLLARAP
+1969 GGAGSWTRRLLARPPA
-1984 DTRHRIVLDA
+1984 TRQRIVLDA
-1994 VVAETAAVLGHTSGS
+1994 LAAETAAVLGHTSAS
-2009 SFSPDRAFKDI
+2009 RLSPDRSFKDT

-2026 SVELRNRIAGFTG
+2026 SVELRNRITALTG
-2039 LRLPATVVFDYPS
+2039 LRLPATVVFDYPDLT
-2052 PASLAEYVL
+2052 SLTAYVL
-2061 GEVVSASSATPAVPA
+2061 GEVVSAGSSASAAPAT
-2076 VVTADTSGDVIA
+2076 VTADTSGDAIA

-2112 GREAATE
+2112 GRDAATE

-2136 GRLGTTNARAG
+2136 GRSGTTNARAA
-2147 GFLSGATEFD
+2147 GFLPGATEFD

-2178 LESSWEAFERAGID
+2178 LESAWEAFERAGID
-2192 PSALRGTKTGVFI
+2192 PSALRGTKTGVFV
-2205 GLSTN
+2205 GLSAH
-2210 DYSIL
+2210 DYGNL
-2215 LARESRGLEG
+2215 LALESRGLDG
-2225 HLLTGTG
+2225 HLLTGT
-2232 ASVASG
+2232 APSVASG

-2245 LEGSAVTVDTACS
+2245 LEGPALTVDTACS
-2258 SSLTALHLAAQAL
+2258 SSLTTLHMAAQAL
-2271 RSAECNLALAGG
+2271 RTGESDLALAGG
-2283 VAVMATPVA
+2283 VAVMSTPVV
-2292 FQEFALQGGLSPDG
+2292 FQEFTLQGGLSADG
-2306 RCRAFGAGADG
+2306 RCRAFGADADG

-2335 RRNGHEVLAVVKGSA
+2335 RRNGHQVLAVVKGSA
-2350 VNSDGASNGLTAP
+2350 VNQDGASNGLTAP

-2384 DVDIVEGHGTGTK
+2384 DVDLVEAHGTGTT

-2403 VQALLATYGQEH
+2403 AQALLATYGREH

-2441 VIKMVQAMRHGLL
+2441 VIKMVQALRHGLL

-2460 DQPTPHADWSDGAVK
+2460 EEPTPHVDWSDGAVK
-2475 LLTTAREWPERDQ
+2475 LLTTAQQWPERDQ
-2488 PRRGAVSAFGIS
+2488 PRLGAVSAFGIS
-2500 GTNAHVVLEQA
+2500 GTNVHMVLEQA
-2511 PKLEAPPAPPAS
+2511 PELGEPPAPPAP
-2523 DRVLAQSVT
+2523 DRVLAPSVK
-2532 PFVISARG
+2532 PFVLSARG

-2548 ARLSA
+2548 ARLGA
-2553 HLAEHTE
+2553 HLAGHPE
-2560 VDLDALGRSLAG
+2560 VDLDALGRSLSG
-2572 RATLEHRAVVLAP
+2572 RATLEHRAVVLAENL
-2585 DRGTLTAGLTAIATG
+2585 GTLTAGLTAIATG
-2600 EAELTEDVVLGH
+2600 TTDSHEDVVLGN
-2612 GVESNRP
+2612 GGDTTQP

-2625 QGGQWRGM
+2625 QGGQWSGM
-2633 AIDLWQ
+2633 ALDLWN
-2639 TSPHFAAAMTE
+2639 TSPLFAAAMTE
-2650 CDAALT
+2650 CDAALA

-2669 LTGTQDAPSLDRVDV
+2669 LTGTPGAPSLDRVDV

-2724 GVLTLADGARI
+2724 GVLTPADGARI

-2754 IGLPVTQVEQRLAD
+2754 IGLPVARVQERLVD
-2768 HPGLGVAAV
+2768 YPGLGVAAV

-2782 VVVSGPSDA
+2782 VVVSGAADE
-2791 LRSLCTTLA
+2791 LQSLCAALA
-2800 AEGVGV
+2800 AEDIPV

-2815 HSHGVEELHAELVDA
+2815 HSHGVEELHAELIDV
-2830 LADVVPSEAVVPFY
+2830 LADIAPAEAEVPFY
-2844 SAVTGG
+2844 STVTGG
-2850 RIDGTELDAD
+2850 RVDGTELNAD

-2877 ALLDDEHDCFVEL
+2877 ALLDDGHGCFVEL
-2890 SAHPTLV
+2890 SAHPALV
-2897 DAVEAVAQTRG
+2897 DAVEAVAEARNTE
-2908 IDVATLWSL
+2908 VAASWSL
-2917 RRDGDDVEFTRSLA
+2917 RRNGGDVAFTRSLA
-2931 KAFVHGAPVRWAM
+2931 TAFVHGATVRWGT
-2944 AFPAGA
+2944 AFPAGE
-2950 RVDLPTYAFQHR
+2950 RIDLPTYAFQHR
-2962 RLWVEAAGAITA
+2962 RLWVEPAGAVTA

-2979 GLTSADHPLL
+2979 GLASADHPLL
-2989 GAAVEHA
+2989 GAAVERAGEDH
-2996 ADDGVLFTG
+2996 VLFTG

-3041 VNCAHLDE
+3041 VDCARLEE
-3049 LVFQA
+3049 LAFQA
-3054 PLVLSETSG
+3054 PLVLSEKSG
-3063 VAVQVAVGAADHAGR
+3063 VAVQVAVGAADSTGR
-3078 RSVTVHSRRTGSAA
+3078 RSVTVHSRRTESGADSR
-3092 GSAWTLHAEGTLA
+3092 WILHAEGTLA
-3105 PVATGSVPGTPMAWP
+3105 PVGTGPVPGNLTVWP

-3125 PIDVTDV
+3125 AVDVTDL

-3144 PAFAGLRAAWRYGDD
+3144 PAFAGIRALWRDGDD
-3159 MYGEVALPSVVRG
+3159 MYGEVALPSTVRA

-3187 LQVPVAGLIER
+3187 LQVPVAGLIDS

-3208 SGITI
+3208 NGITV
-3213 HAQGASSLRVAFRR
+3213 HTRGASSLRVAFRR
-3227 TGPDSSTMLLTD
+3227 KGSDSSTMLLTD
-3239 DAGEPV
+3239 GAGEPV

-3254 PVSREQLRNAVETA
+3254 PVSRAQLRSAMDTA
-3268 TDTNAGDEHY
+3268 TGTDVNDASY
-3278 RVEWRALPS
+3278 RVTWRALPG
-3287 GTPPP
+3287 GTRTP
-3292 IAGTWLA
+3292 IGGTWLA
-3299 VVADGQP
+3299 VVPEGQP
-3306 ANGWASST
+3306 PEGWAAET
-3314 VRRLAARMP
+3314 VRRLAAHAP
-3323 GLVTWTVPCG
+3323 SLVTWAVPCG
-3333 RLDRAA
+3333 SLDRAA
-3339 LTQRLRELAASGT
+3339 LAQRLRELAANGT
-3352 TPVGVLSLLAED
+3352 SPVGVLSLLAED
-3364 EAPCD
+3364 ETPCE
-3369 DSAALPQGLAGTL
+3369 DSSALPQGLAGTV

-3393 DVPLW
+3393 DIPVW
-3398 AATQG
+3398 AVTQG

-3409 EDRIGSPTQA
+3409 QDRIGSPTQA

-3453 LAGVLASSGENEVA
+3453 LAGVLAGNGENEVA
-3467 VRSQGVLAR
+3467 VRSQAVLAR

-3481 ATPEQEPPEWRP
+3481 TAPEQEPPEWRP

-3502 TGRLGA
+3502 TGGLGS

-3530 DAAGAQSLV
+3530 DAAGAQLLV
-3539 EELAAKGASVSVV
+3539 EELAAKGVSVSVL
-3552 ACDIADR
+3552 ACDVADR
-3559 DSVADLLASV
+3559 AAVIDLLASV
-3569 PAERPLTALVHAAAS
+3569 PAERPLTAVVHAAGS
-3584 LDGGPIVDTTPA
+3584 LDGGPIVDMTLTG
-3596 EFGDI
+3596 FGDI

-3628 SISATWGVGNQS
+3628 SISATWGVSNQS

-3657 DRGGHTVS
+3657 DRGGHTIS
-3665 VAWGPWEAGLLTN
+3665 VAWGPWEAGMLTE
-3678 DTAMA
+3678 DEEMA
-3683 DVLRSGGL
+3683 DALRRGGL
-3691 PLLPVDSGLANL
+3691 PLLPVDSGLATL
-3703 DRIVAEDEPCPIVV
+3703 DRIVTEDEPCPVLA
-3717 RVEWPRFHP
+3717 RVEWARFHS

-3739 LPDVRRLSA
+3739 LPDVRRLPT
-3748 AESSSA
+3748 A
-3754 ESETSAGRGAAL
+3754 ESETSVERGAAL

-3779 PAVLDLVCSQVAA
+3779 PAVLDLVCSHVAA
-3792 VLGYDSAEQVD
+3792 VLGHDSPEEVD

-3814 SLLAVK
+3814 SMIAVQ
-3820 LRNRLNTVTGLRLPV
+3820 LRNRLNAATGLRLPV

-3860 SPTDAALAEFD
+3860 SPTDAVLAEFD
-3871 RLEASLSAIS
+3871 RLEASLSALPT
-3881 SEETDVRDV
+3881 EETDVRDV

-3904 PAQAPSADG
+3904 PAQAASAEG
-3913 DVATLTAASDDE
+3913 DMASLTAASDDE
-3925 LFSFINTQLGRQDE
+3925 LFSFINTQLGREDE

>member
-1 VENEDKLRQYLKLV
+1 MENEEKLRQYLKMV
-15 TSDLYQARKKI
+15 TSDLYQARKRI
-26 TEIQARDTEPIAI
+26 TEMEAQDTEPIAV

-56 WELVASGTDAIGD
+56 WELVSSGTDAIGD
-69 SPTDRG
+69 APTDRG
-75 WDMDSIYDPEPG
+75 WDMDSIFDPEPG
-87 KPGKTYAREGGFMS
+87 KPGKTYSREGGFMS

-142 PQTLRGTET
+142 PETLRGTKT

-163 PLIVTEP
+163 PLTVTAP
-170 REVDGYLMLGN
+170 REVDGYLLLGN
-181 APSVLSGRVAYFF
+181 APSVLSGRVAYMF
-194 GLEGPAVTVD
+194 GFEGPAVTVD

-213 LDYAV
+213 MHYAI

-239 PLVLV
+239 PLVMV

-250 GLAPNGRCKSYAD
+250 GLAPNGRCKAYAD
-263 TADGTGWSEGVSL
+263 TADGTGWSEGVGL
-276 ILLERLS
+276 VLLERLS
-283 DAHANGHPVLAVI
+283 DARANGHPVLAVI
-296 RGTAINQDG
+296 RGSAINQDG

-322 QAALADGQVPMEQVD
+322 QAALADSQVPMEQVD
-337 LLEGHGTGTKLG
+337 LVEGHGTGTRLG

-394 AVMAIRHGVLP
+394 AVMAIRNGVLP
-405 KTLHVDEPTHEVDWS
+405 KTLHVDEPTREVDWS
-420 AGGVKV
+420 AGGVEV
-426 LAENRP
+426 LTENRP
-432 WPKNEWPR
+432 WPENEWPR

-458 EQAPAPEA
+458 EEAPAPEP
-466 VETERVSVALT
+466 VEAEPVSARPT
-477 ALPFLLSARTPQA
+477 ALPFLLSARTPRA
-490 LAGQATR
+490 LAGQAAR
-497 LRDWLADSD
+497 LRDWLADED
-506 VALLDVAKSLA
+506 VALLDVANSLA

-530 AGSKDE
+530 AGGKED
-536 LLARLDLLAGGGSG
+536 LLAQLDLLASGGSG
-550 ATVVV
+550 ATAVV

-560 GQTAVMFPGYGPQH
+560 GLTAVMFPGHGPQR

-589 TAYSEVLGWLDPE
+589 AAYSEVLGLLDPE
-602 LPQVI
+602 LPRI
-607 AEGGSTL
+607 MAEGGPTL
-614 DRPEYAQPALFA
+614 DRPEYAHPALFA
-626 IEVALYRLVESWGL
+626 IEVALYRLVQSWGL
-640 RPDHLL
+640 RPDYLL
-646 GQSGGDIAAAHIAGV
+646 GQSCGDIAAAHVAGV
-661 LSLQDAATMVTA
+661 LSLKDAATMVTA
-673 RARLIQTTPA
+673 RARLIQTTAA
-683 GATATVDAGADVVGP
+683 GVMATVAAGADVVEP
-698 IIDDIDGVSLAGIS
+698 VIADIEGVSLSGVN

-718 ISGLEGPVE
+718 ISGLEGPVG
-727 EALARLSELGHV
+727 AAVARLSGLGCATRV
-739 SLRLQAGFAGH
+739 VRVDRAGH
-750 SATMEPIQAKFQA
+750 SATMEPILAQFRA

-771 APTIPMVVPAEVL
+771 APTIPMAVPAEVL
-784 CTSEF
+784 RTPEF
-789 WVRQL
+789 WVRQM
-794 RDTVDLADGV
+794 RDTVDLAGSV
-804 DRLRERGVTRFLEL
+804 ARLREHGVTRFIEL
-818 SPAATMIS
+818 SPAASMTS
-826 NVRDC
+826 HVREC
-831 YGDAPVV
+831 YGDEPVV
-838 VAPTLRRRRNEVES
+838 VVPALRSRRDEVEC
-852 VAVAMA
+852 VATAMA

-872 FAGTGARRVD
+872 FAGTGAQRVD
-882 LPTYAFEHERFWLET
+882 LPTYAFERERFWLET
-897 ALVGGHDLSS
+897 SHVGGHDLGSI
-907 MGLRSVDAPLLGAA
+907 GLRPVDAPLLGAG

-947 ALFDRPLLPGTA
+947 ALFDRVLLPGTA

-994 QIVVGAPEDSTG
+994 QIVIGEPEESTG
-1006 RRPITIWSQR
+1006 RRSITVWSQQ
-1016 QDPDSPDIDTP
+1016 QDPDSPDIDGA
-1027 WTRHASGSVSA
+1027 WTRHASGFVSA
-1038 ATGASHDD
+1038 TAGVRRDD
-1046 PEMAEW
+1046 PEMAQW
-1052 PPAGVEEVQLDEF
+1052 PPAGVEEVDLGDL
-1065 YETFAAAGYRYGPVF
+1065 YENFAAAGYGYGPVF

-1087 RRDGEVFAEV
+1087 LRDGEVFAEV
-1097 ALPQQVSDAG
+1097 ALPEHVGDAG
-1107 AYGVH
+1107 AYGMH

-1117 AALHAVAVTDTTQGV
+1117 AALHAIGVTGTTRGV
-1132 IPFAWAGLRL
+1132 IPFTWTGVRL

-1155 PVGTDTVALLAAD
+1155 PVGTDAVALLVAD

-1183 SASAKQI
+1183 SATAEQI
-1190 AESATQARDSLC
+1190 AQGAPRAHDSLY
-1202 EIAWTPAGEAESSS
+1202 EIEWISAGEVEVPS
-1216 PTGWANLGGTAPA
+1216 PTGWANLGGGAPA
-1229 MGTAQDGLPALL
+1229 TGTAYDGFPALR

-1246 GAEPPTVVLAAPR
+1246 GGEAPSVVLAAP
-1259 HDQDPDQAA
+1259 
-1268 DVHAAVNQMLELV
+1268 VHGHGRDTAEEVRSGVNRMLELV
-1281 RDFLADERLAAAR
+1281 RHWLADERLATSR

-1305 YDGEP
+1305 YDGEH
-1310 VGDLVGAAVHG
+1310 VGDLVGAALHG

-1327 AESPGRLVQVDLA
+1327 AEHPGRLAQVDLA

-1349 AALAAGEEEIAV
+1349 AALGAGEDEIAV
-1361 RAGTVLVPRLVKV
+1361 RAGAVLVPRLAKV
-1374 SSSTTLAVPA
+1374 SSSTTLAVP
-1384 ESTAWRLSAPRP
+1384 EGVTAWRLSAPRP
-1396 GTFDGLAL
+1396 GTLDGLAL
-1404 VESPEAVAPLAEG
+1404 VDSPEAVAPLAEG

-1431 DVMSTLGLVPG
+1431 DVMSTLGLVRG
-1442 ENVLGGEGAGVVT
+1442 QEVLGGEGAGVVT
-1455 EVGPGVTG
+1455 EVGPGVTD

-1478 GPLAVADHRTVVPIP
+1478 GPLAVADQRMVVPIP
-1493 DGWSYLQAA
+1493 DGWSYLQAS

-1516 DVAHLQPG
+1516 DMADLRPG

-1562 VRELGIPSERISNS
+1562 VHELGIPRERISNS

-1583 DLLDATD
+1583 DLLGATG

-1599 SLANELVD
+1599 SLTNELVD

-1630 DWAADTFPGV
+1630 GWAADTFPGV
-1640 RYQAFDLPAVA
+1640 RYQAFDLLEVA
-1651 PERVREMMVEV
+1651 PERVHEMLVEV
-1662 LDLFEHGVL
+1662 LELFDRGVL
-1671 TLPPTTTWDVRR
+1671 TLPPIATWDVRR
-1683 APDAFRFLSQA
+1683 APEAFRFLSQA
-1694 RQIGKIALTIPVP
+1694 RQVGKIALTIPVP
-1707 TDPTGTVLLTG
+1707 PDPAGTVLLTG
-1718 ASGAL
+1718 ASGTL
-1723 GGLLA
+1723 GGLVA
-1728 RHLVAEHG
+1728 RHLVAERG

-1744 RRGPDAPGSGE
+1744 RRGPDAPGAAE
-1755 FAAELTELGASVTT
+1755 FAAELTGLGASVTT
-1769 VACDVSDR
+1769 VACDVADR

-1795 VMHTAGVSD
+1795 VVHVAGVSD
-1804 DGVISSLT
+1804 DGVVGSLT

-1823 VDAGWLLHELTKDLD
+1823 VDAGWLLHELTEDLD

-1850 ALGAPGQANYAAG
+1850 ALGAPGQANYAAA

-1883 LDWGLWAA
+1883 LDWGLWA
-1891 TNNRTASL
+1891 TASQMSASL
-1899 QEADRARMTRGG
+1899 READWERMTRSG
-1911 IRALSDEEG
+1911 IKAISDEEG
-1920 LALFDAALAVGAPV
+1920 LALFDAALTVGAPV
-1934 VLPVRLDLTAFRGE
+1934 VLPVRLDLAAFRGQ
-1948 VPPLLRNQVFGRA
+1948 VPPVLRNQVSGRV
-1961 RRTAVASG
+1961 RRAVVASG
-1969 GDAGSWTRRLLARAP
+1969 GDAGSWTRRLLARPPAA
-1984 DTRHRIVLDA
+1984 RHRIVLDA
-1994 VVAETAAVLGHTSGS
+1994 VAAETAAVLGHTSAS
-2009 SFSPDRAFKDI
+2009 SLSPDRAFKDI

-2026 SVELRNRIAGFTG
+2026 SVELRNRITALTG
-2039 LRLPATVVFDYPS
+2039 LRLPPTVVFDYPS
-2052 PASLAEYVL
+2052 PASLADYVL
-2061 GEVVSASSATPAVPA
+2061 GEVVSANSSAQATPAVA
-2076 VVTADTSGDVIA
+2076 TADTSGDPIV

-2098 GIDSPEALWAMVEE
+2098 GVDSPEALWAMVEQ
-2112 GREAATE
+2112 GRDAAAE

-2136 GRLGTTNARAG
+2136 GRSGTTNTRAA
-2147 GFLSGATEFD
+2147 GFLPGATEFD

-2178 LESSWEAFERAGID
+2178 LESAWEAFERAGID
-2192 PSALRGTKTGVFI
+2192 PSATRGTRTGVFV
-2205 GLSTN
+2205 GLSAN
-2210 DYSIL
+2210 DYGNL

-2225 HLLTGTG
+2225 HLLTGTA

-2245 LEGSAVTVDTACS
+2245 LEGPALTVDTACS
-2258 SSLTALHLAAQAL
+2258 SSLTTVHMAAQAL
-2271 RSAECNLALAGG
+2271 RSGECDLALAGG
-2283 VAVMATPVA
+2283 AAVMATPVV

-2306 RCRAFGAGADG
+2306 RCRAFGADADG

-2335 RRNGHEVLAVVKGSA
+2335 RRNGHQVLAVVKGSA
-2350 VNSDGASNGLTAP
+2350 VNQDGASNGLTAP

-2384 DVDIVEGHGTGTK
+2384 DVDVVEGHGTGTR

-2403 VQALLATYGQEH
+2403 VQALLATYGREH

-2441 VIKMVQAMRHGLL
+2441 VIKMVQALRHGLL

-2460 DQPTPHADWSDGAVK
+2460 EKPTPHVDWSDGAVK
-2475 LLTTAREWPERDQ
+2475 LLTEARHWPERDR

-2500 GTNAHVVLEQA
+2500 GTNVHVVLEQA
-2511 PKLEAPPAPPAS
+2511 PEPEQPPSAPES
-2523 DRVLAQSVT
+2523 DRVLAPSVK

-2540 AAALRDQA
+2540 AAALRGQA
-2548 ARLSA
+2548 ARLNA
-2553 HLAEHTE
+2553 YLAEHPG
-2560 VDLDALGRSLAG
+2560 VDLDALGRSLGG
-2572 RATLEHRAVVLAP
+2572 RAALEHRAVVLAQ
-2585 DRGTLTAGLTAIATG
+2585 DLGALTAGLTAIAADA
-2600 EAELTEDVVLGH
+2600 AESNADVVLGE
-2612 GVESNRP
+2612 GGGLSRS

-2633 AIDLWQ
+2633 AVDLWR
-2639 TSPHFAAAMTE
+2639 TSPLFAAAMTE
-2650 CDAALT
+2650 CDAALA
-2656 PHVDWNGATLSDV
+2656 PHVDWNGATLLDV
-2669 LTGTQDAPSLDRVDV
+2669 LTGAEGAPGLDRVDA

-2724 GVLTLADGARI
+2724 GVLTLADGAHI
-2735 AGLRSRLIA
+2735 AALRSRLIA
-2744 GLTERGGMGW
+2744 GLTARGGMAW
-2754 IGLPVTQVEQRLAD
+2754 IGLPVAGVQERLAD
-2768 HPGLGVAAV
+2768 YAGLGVAAV

-2782 VVVSGPSDA
+2782 VVVSGPADELQSMCA
-2791 LRSLCTTLA
+2791 ALA
-2800 AEGVGV
+2800 AEEVPV
-2806 RTLLVDYAS
+2806 RKLLVDYAS
-2815 HSHGVEELHAELVDA
+2815 HSQEVEELRAELVDA
-2830 LADVVPSEAVVPFY
+2830 LADIAPSEAEVPFY
-2844 SAVTGG
+2844 STVTGE
-2850 RIDGTELDAD
+2850 RVDGTELNAD
-2860 YWYRNLRETVRF
+2860 YWYHNLRETVRF

-2877 ALLDDEHDCFVEL
+2877 ALLDDEHSCFVEL

-2897 DAVEAVAQTRG
+2897 DAVETVAQAR
-2908 IDVATLWSL
+2908 DVDVTTSWSL
-2917 RRDGDDVEFTRSLA
+2917 RRDGGDVEFTRSLA
-2931 KAFVHGAPVRWAM
+2931 RAFTHGAPVRWVT

-2962 RLWVEAAGAITA
+2962 RLWVEAAGAATA

-2979 GLTSADHPLL
+2979 GLMSADHPLL

-2996 ADDGVLFTG
+2996 GDDRVLFTG

-3041 VNCAHLDE
+3041 VDCARLEE
-3049 LVFQA
+3049 LIFQA

-3063 VAVQVAVGAADHAGR
+3063 VAVQVAVGAADSTGR
-3078 RSVTVHSRRTGSAA
+3078 RSVTVYSRRTESGA
-3092 GSAWTLHAEGTLA
+3092 GGKWTLHAEGTLA
-3105 PVATGSVPGTPMAWP
+3105 PVGTGPVPGDLRVWP
-3120 PTGAE
+3120 PAGAQAV
-3125 PIDVTDV
+3125 DVTGV

-3144 PAFAGLRAAWRYGDD
+3144 PAFAGIRALWRDGED
-3159 MYGEVALPSVVRG
+3159 MYGEVALPSVVHA

-3187 LQVPVAGLIER
+3187 LQVPVAGLVD
-3198 ESEAVMPFSW
+3198 SENGAVMPFSW
-3208 SGITI
+3208 SGITVRTR
-3213 HAQGASSLRVAFRR
+3213 GASSLRVAFRR
-3227 TGPDSSTMLLTD
+3227 TGPDSSTMLLAD
-3239 DAGEPV
+3239 GAGEPV

-3254 PVSREQLRNAVETA
+3254 PVSREQLRIAMDNA
-3268 TDTNAGDEHY
+3268 TDTNVDDEHY
-3278 RVEWRALPS
+3278 RVEWRTLPS
-3287 GTPPP
+3287 GTRPP
-3292 IAGTWLA
+3292 INGTWLA
-3299 VVADGQP
+3299 VVAEGQP
-3306 ANGWASST
+3306 ADSWAAET
-3314 VRRLAARMP
+3314 TRRLADHAP
-3323 GLVTWTVPCG
+3323 GLVTWAVPG
-3333 RLDRAA
+3333 GQLDRAA
-3339 LTQRLRELAASGT
+3339 LAQRLRELATNGAK
-3352 TPVGVLSLLAED
+3352 PVGVLSLLAED
-3364 EAPCD
+3364 ETPCD
-3369 DSAALPQGLAGTL
+3369 DSAALPRGLAGTV

-3398 AATQG
+3398 AVTRG
-3403 AVAAGP
+3403 AVATGP
-3409 EDRIGSPTQA
+3409 QDRIGSPTQA

-3438 LIDLPETVDDHAVAE
+3438 LIDLPETVDDHAIAE
-3453 LAGVLASSGENEVA
+3453 LAGVLAGGDENELA
-3467 VRSQGVLAR
+3467 VRSQAVLAR

-3481 ATPEQEPPEWRP
+3481 ATPEREPTRWRTS
-3493 RGTVLVTGG
+3493 GTALVTGG
-3502 TGRLGA
+3502 TGGLGA

-3530 DAAGAQSLV
+3530 DAAGARQLV
-3539 EELAAKGASVSVV
+3539 EELAAKGVSASVV
-3552 ACDIADR
+3552 ACDVTDR
-3559 DSVADLLASV
+3559 AAVAELLARV
-3569 PAERPLTALVHAAAS
+3569 PAEHPLTTLVHAAAS
-3584 LDGGPIVDTTPA
+3584 LDGGAIADMTPA
-3596 EFGDI
+3596 GFGDI
-3601 LAAKVLGAAHLDEL
+3601 MAAKVLGAAHFDEL
-3615 LDHDSIQTVLLFG
+3615 LDHDSVQTVLFG

-3651 LARERH
+3651 LARQRH
-3657 DRGGHTVS
+3657 DRGGRTVS
-3665 VAWGPWEAGLLTN
+3665 VAWGPWEAGMLTH
-3678 DTAMA
+3678 DEEMA
-3683 DVLRSGGL
+3683 DSLRRGGL
-3691 PLLPVDSGLANL
+3691 PLLRVDSGLATL
-3703 DRIVAEDEPCPIVV
+3703 DRVLAEDEPCPVV
-3717 RVEWPRFHP
+3717 ARVEWARFHP

-3739 LPDVRRLSA
+3739 LPEVRALSTVD
-3748 AESSSA
+3748 SPSSA
-3754 ESETSAGRGAAL
+3754 TRGVAL

-3779 PAVLDLVCSQVAA
+3779 PAVLDLICSHVAT

-3803 RKRAFKDVGFD
+3803 RKRAFKDIGFD
-3814 SLLAVK
+3814 SLLAVQ
-3820 LRNRLNTVTGLRLPV
+3820 LRNRLNTATGLRLPA

-3854 VAASVP
+3854 VADSVP

-3871 RLEASLSAIS
+3871 RLEASLSSIP
-3881 SEETDVRDV
+3881 SENAEVRDV

-3904 PAQAPSADG
+3904 PARAANSGG
-3913 DVATLTAASDDE
+3913 DVAMLTAASDDE

>member
-1 VENEDKLRQYLKLV
+1 MENEEKLRQYLKLV

-26 TEIQARDTEPIAI
+26 TEIQAQDTEPIAI
-39 VSMACRLPGD
+39 VSMACRLPGE

-69 SPTDRG
+69 SPADRG

-87 KPGKTYAREGGFMS
+87 KPGKTYSREGGFMS

-142 PQTLRGTET
+142 PETLRGTKT

-163 PLIVTEP
+163 PLTVTAP
-170 REVDGYLMLGN
+170 REVDGYLLLGN
-181 APSVLSGRVAYFF
+181 APSVLSGRVAYTF
-194 GLEGPAVTVD
+194 GFEGPAVTVD

-213 LDYAV
+213 MHYAV

-239 PLVLV
+239 PLVMV

-250 GLAPNGRCKSYAD
+250 GLAPNGRCKAYAD
-263 TADGTGWSEGVSL
+263 TADGTGWSEGVGL
-276 ILLERLS
+276 VLLERLS
-283 DAHANGHPVLAVI
+283 DARANGHPVLAVI
-296 RGTAINQDG
+296 RGSAINQDG

-322 QAALADGQVPMEQVD
+322 QAALADGGVPMEQVD
-337 LLEGHGTGTKLG
+337 LLEGHGTGTRLG

-394 AVMAIRHGVLP
+394 AVMAMRNGVLP
-405 KTLHVDEPTHEVDWS
+405 KTLHVAEPTHEVDWS
-420 AGGVKV
+420 AGGVRV
-426 LAENRP
+426 LAEARP
-432 WPKNEWPR
+432 WPENEWPR

-447 GMSGTNAHVIL
+447 GMSGTNAHVVL

-466 VETERVSVALT
+466 AGDEVVTAPPA

-497 LRDWLADSD
+497 LRDWLAGQD

-517 LHRVTFE
+517 LHRATFE

-530 AGSKDE
+530 AGDKEE
-536 LLARLDLLAGGGSG
+536 LLAQLDLLAGGGSG
-550 ATVVV
+550 ATAVA

-560 GQTAVMFPGYGPQH
+560 GLTAVMFPGQGPQR

-589 TAYSEVLGWLDPE
+589 TAYSEVLKWLDPE
-602 LPQVI
+602 LPQII
-607 AEGGSTL
+607 AEGGPTL
-614 DRPEYAQPALFA
+614 DRPEYAHPALFA

-640 RPDHLL
+640 RPDYLL
-646 GQSGGDIAAAHIAGV
+646 GQSCGDIAAAHIAGV
-661 LSLQDAATMVTA
+661 LSLEDAATMVTA
-673 RARLIQTTPA
+673 RARLIQTSPA
-683 GATATVDAGADVVGP
+683 GVMATVAAGADVVEPVIAG
-698 IIDDIDGVSLAGIS
+698 IEGVSLAGIN
-712 SPSAVT
+712 SPSSVT
-718 ISGLEGPVE
+718 ISGPAGPI
-727 EALARLSELGHV
+727 EAAVARLSELGYT
-739 SLRLQAGFAGH
+739 SRTLRVGVAGH
-750 SATMEPIQAKFQA
+750 SATMEPIQDRFRA

-784 CTSEF
+784 CTPEF
-789 WVRQL
+789 WVRQM
-794 RDTVDLADGV
+794 RDTVDLVGGV
-804 DRLRERGVTRFLEL
+804 ERLRERGVTRFIEL
-818 SPAATMIS
+818 SPAASMTS
-826 NVRDC
+826 HVREC
-831 YGDAPVV
+831 YGDEPVV
-838 VAPTLRRRRNEVES
+838 VTPSLRSRRDEVEC

-858 TLHNAGV
+858 TLHTAGV

-872 FAGTGARRVD
+872 FDGTGAQRVD
-882 LPTYAFEHERFWLET
+882 LPTYAFERERYWLET
-897 ALVGGHDLSS
+897 SHVGGHDLSS
-907 MGLRSVDAPLLGAA
+907 IGLRSVDAPLLGAG

-933 GRLSLSTQPWLADH
+933 GRLSLSAQPWLADH
-947 ALFDRPLLPGTA
+947 TLFDRTLLPGTA

-976 EDLTIETPL
+976 EDLTIEAPL

-994 QIVVGAPEDSTG
+994 QIVVGEPEESTG
-1006 RRPITIWSQR
+1006 RRSINIWSQR
-1016 QDPDSPDIDTP
+1016 QDPDSPDIDTA
-1027 WTRHASGSVSA
+1027 WTRHASGFVSGTA
-1038 ATGASHDD
+1038 GVSRDD

-1052 PPAGVEEVQLDEF
+1052 PPAGVEEVEIGDL
-1065 YETFAAAGYRYGPVF
+1065 YETFAATGYGYGPVF

-1087 RRDGEVFAEV
+1087 LRDGEVFAEV
-1097 ALPQQVSDAG
+1097 ALPEHVGDAG
-1107 AYGVH
+1107 AYGMH

-1117 AALHAVAVTDTTQGV
+1117 AALHAIAVTGTTQGV
-1132 IPFAWAGLRL
+1132 IPFVWAGVRL

-1155 PVGTDTVALLAAD
+1155 PVGTDTVALLVAD

-1183 SASAKQI
+1183 SATAEQI
-1190 AESATQARDSLC
+1190 AESVPRAHDSLY
-1202 EIAWTPAGEAESSS
+1202 EIEWISAGEVEASS
-1216 PTGWANLGGTAPA
+1216 PTGWANLGGGAPA
-1229 MGTAQDGLPALL
+1229 MGTAYDGFPALR

-1246 GAEPPTVVLAAPR
+1246 GGEVPSVVLAAPG
-1259 HDQDPDQAA
+1259 PDNDNDVAA
-1268 DVHAAVNQMLELV
+1268 NVHSGVNRTLELV
-1281 RDFLADERLAAAR
+1281 RHWLADERLASSR

-1305 YDGEP
+1305 YDGEH
-1310 VGDLVGAAVHG
+1310 VGDLVGAALHG

-1327 AESPGRLVQVDLA
+1327 AENPGRLVQVDLA

-1349 AALAAGEEEIAV
+1349 AALGAGEDEVAV
-1361 RAGTVLVPRLVKV
+1361 RAGTILVPRLVKV
-1374 SSSTTLAVPA
+1374 SSSTTLAVP
-1384 ESTAWRLSAPRP
+1384 EETTAWRLSAPRP

-1404 VESPEAVAPLAEG
+1404 VDSPEAVAPLAEG
-1417 WVRVAV
+1417 GVRVAV
-1423 RAAGMNFR
+1423 RAAGVNFR
-1431 DVMSTLGLVPG
+1431 DVMSTLGLVHG
-1442 ENVLGGEGAGVVT
+1442 QEVLGGEGAGVVT

-1463 LKPGDRVMGLFYGPF
+1463 LKPGDRVMGLFFGPF
-1478 GPLAVADHRTVVPIP
+1478 GPLSVADHRMVVPIP

-1516 DVAHLQPG
+1516 DVAGLQPG

-1535 VGIAAVQ
+1535 VGMAAVQ

-1552 ATASPAKWAA
+1552 ATASSAKRAA
-1562 VRELGIPSERISNS
+1562 VHELGIPRERISDS
-1576 RTAQFEP
+1576 RTAQFEA
-1583 DLLDATD
+1583 DLLEATG

-1599 SLANELVD
+1599 SLTNELVD

-1630 DWAADTFPGV
+1630 GWAADTFPGV
-1640 RYQAFDLPAVA
+1640 RYQAFDLLAVP
-1651 PERVREMMVEV
+1651 PERVHEMLVEV
-1662 LDLFEHGVL
+1662 LDLFDRGAL
-1671 TLPPTTTWDVRR
+1671 ALPPTTTWDVRR
-1683 APDAFRFLSQA
+1683 APEAFRFLSQA
-1694 RQIGKIALTIPVP
+1694 KQIGKIALTIPVP
-1707 TDPTGTVLLTG
+1707 PDPAGTVLLTG
-1718 ASGAL
+1718 ASGTL

-1728 RHLVAEHG
+1728 RHLVAERG

-1744 RRGPDAPGSGE
+1744 RRGPDAPGATE
-1755 FAAELTELGASVTT
+1755 FATELTELGASVTT

-1795 VMHTAGVSD
+1795 VVHVAGISD
-1804 DGVISSLT
+1804 DGVIGSLT

-1850 ALGAPGQANYAAG
+1850 AFGAPGQANYAAA

-1891 TNNRTASL
+1891 ASHMTTSL
-1899 QEADRARMTRGG
+1899 QEADWERMTRAG
-1911 IRALSDEEG
+1911 IKPIAEEEG
-1920 LALFDAALAVGAPV
+1920 LALFDAALTVGAPV
-1934 VLPVRLDLTAFRGE
+1934 VLPVRLDLAAFRRE
-1948 VPPLLRNQVFGRA
+1948 VPPLLRNQVSGRV
-1961 RRTAVASG
+1961 RRAVVASG
-1969 GDAGSWTRRLLARAP
+1969 GDASSWTRRLLARPPAA
-1984 DTRHRIVLDA
+1984 RHRIVLDA
-1994 VVAETAAVLGHTSGS
+1994 VAAETAAVLGHTSAS
-2009 SFSPDRAFKDI
+2009 SLSPDRTFKDI

-2026 SVELRNRIAGFTG
+2026 SVELRNRITAFTG
-2039 LRLPATVVFDYPS
+2039 LRLPATVVFDYPD

-2061 GEVVSASSATPAVPA
+2061 GEVVSAGSAAPAAPA
-2076 VVTADTSGDVIA
+2076 VVTTGTSGDSIA

-2098 GIDSPEALWAMVEE
+2098 GIDSPEALWAMVEQ
-2112 GREAATE
+2112 GRDAATE

-2136 GRLGTTNARAG
+2136 GRPGTTNARAA
-2147 GFLSGATEFD
+2147 GFLPGATEFD

-2178 LESSWEAFERAGID
+2178 LESAWEAFERAGID
-2192 PSALRGTKTGVFI
+2192 PSALRGAKTGVFV
-2205 GLSTN
+2205 GLSAN
-2210 DYSIL
+2210 DYGNL

-2225 HLLTGTG
+2225 HLLTGTA

-2258 SSLTALHLAAQAL
+2258 SSLTTVHMAAQAL
-2271 RSAECNLALAGG
+2271 RTGECNLALAGG
-2283 VAVMATPVA
+2283 VAVMSTPVV

-2306 RCRAFGAGADG
+2306 RCRAFGADANG

-2335 RRNGHEVLAVVKGSA
+2335 RRNGHQVLAVVKGSA
-2350 VNSDGASNGLTAP
+2350 VNQDGASNGLTAP

-2372 REALANAGVSAA
+2372 RAALANAGVSAA
-2384 DVDIVEGHGTGTK
+2384 EVDVVEGHGTGTK

-2441 VIKMVQAMRHGLL
+2441 VIKMVQALRHGLL

-2460 DQPTPHADWSDGAVK
+2460 DEPTPHVDWSEGAVK
-2475 LLTTAREWPERDQ
+2475 LLTAARRWPERDQ

-2500 GTNAHVVLEQA
+2500 GTNVHVVLEQA
-2511 PKLEAPPAPPAS
+2511 PEPAQPPVPPES
-2523 DRVLAQSVT
+2523 DRILAPSVK

-2540 AAALRDQA
+2540 AAALRGQA

-2553 HLAEHTE
+2553 YLAENPQ
-2560 VDLDALGRSLAG
+2560 VDLDALGRSLGG
-2572 RATLEHRAVVLAP
+2572 RATLEHRAVVLAK
-2585 DRGTLTAGLTAIATG
+2585 DTGTLTAGVTAIADGT
-2600 EAELTEDVVLGH
+2600 AESNADVVLGN
-2612 GVESNRP
+2612 GGEVTRP

-2625 QGGQWRGM
+2625 QGGQWRDM
-2633 AIDLWQ
+2633 AVDLWS
-2639 TSPHFAAAMTE
+2639 TSPLFAAAMTE
-2650 CDAALT
+2650 CDAALA
-2656 PHVDWNGATLSDV
+2656 PHVDWNGATLLDV
-2669 LTGTQDAPSLDRVDV
+2669 LTGAPDAPSLDRVDA

-2735 AGLRSRLIA
+2735 AGVRSRLIA

-2754 IGLPVTQVEQRLAD
+2754 IGLPVARVRERLAD
-2768 HPGLGVAAV
+2768 YAGLGVAAV

-2782 VVVSGPSDA
+2782 VVVSGPADE
-2791 LRSLCTTLA
+2791 LESLCAALA
-2800 AEGVGV
+2800 AEEVPV
-2806 RTLLVDYAS
+2806 RKLLVDYAS
-2815 HSHGVEELHAELVDA
+2815 HSHGVEELRAELVDA
-2830 LADVVPSEAVVPFY
+2830 LAGVAPVEAAVPFY
-2844 SAVTGG
+2844 STVTAG
-2850 RIDGTELDAD
+2850 RVDGTELNAD

-2877 ALLDDEHDCFVEL
+2877 ALLDDEHGCFVEL
-2890 SAHPTLV
+2890 SAHPALV
-2897 DAVEAVAQTRG
+2897 EAVEAIAQDRSA
-2908 IDVATLWSL
+2908 DVTALWSL
-2917 RRDGDDVEFTRSLA
+2917 RRDGGDAEFTRSLA
-2931 KAFVHGAPVRWAM
+2931 QAFVHGAPVRWGT

-2950 RVDLPTYAFQHR
+2950 RIDLPTYAFQHR
-2962 RLWVEAAGAITA
+2962 RLWVETAGAATA

-2979 GLTSADHPLL
+2979 GLMSADHPLL

-2996 ADDGVLFTG
+2996 GDDQVLFTG

-3030 FVELVTHAGRH
+3030 FVELITHAGRH
-3041 VNCAHLDE
+3041 VDCARLEE
-3049 LVFQA
+3049 LAFQA
-3054 PLVLSETSG
+3054 PLVLSATSG
-3063 VAVQVAVGAADHAGR
+3063 VAVQVTVGAADSTGR
-3078 RSVTVHSRRTGSAA
+3078 RPVTVHSRRTESG
-3092 GSAWTLHAEGTLA
+3092 GGKWIRHAEGTLA
-3105 PVATGSVPGTPMAWP
+3105 PVGTGPVPGKLTAWP
-3120 PTGAE
+3120 PAGAE
-3125 PIDVTDV
+3125 PVDVTDI

-3144 PAFAGLRAAWRYGDD
+3144 PAFAGIRALWRDGED
-3159 MYGEVALPSVVRG
+3159 MYGEVALPEVVHA

-3187 LQVPVAGLIER
+3187 LQVPVAGLIDS

-3208 SGITI
+3208 NGITV
-3213 HAQGASSLRVAFRR
+3213 HTRGASSLRVAFRR
-3227 TGPDSSTMLLTD
+3227 TGPHSSTMLLTD

-3254 PVSREQLRNAVETA
+3254 PVSREQLRAAVDNATG
-3268 TDTNAGDEHY
+3268 TNVDDEHY
-3278 RVEWRALPS
+3278 RVEWHTLPS
-3287 GTPPP
+3287 STHPP
-3292 IAGTWLA
+3292 IGGTWLA
-3299 VVADGQP
+3299 VVAEGQP
-3306 ANGWASST
+3306 ADSWAAET
-3314 VRRLAARMP
+3314 ARRLAAHAP
-3323 GLVTWTVPCG
+3323 GLVTLAVPCG
-3333 RLDRAA
+3333 DLDRAA
-3339 LTQRLRELAASGT
+3339 LAQRLRELAANGT
-3352 TPVGVLSLLAED
+3352 SPAGVLSLLAEN
-3364 EAPCD
+3364 ETPCD
-3369 DSAALPQGLAGTL
+3369 ESAALPQGLAGTV

-3398 AATQG
+3398 AVTRG

-3409 EDRIGSPTQA
+3409 QDRIGSPAQA

-3438 LIDLPETVDDHAVAE
+3438 LIDLPETVDDHAIAE
-3453 LAGVLASSGENEVA
+3453 LAGVLAGSGENRENEVA
-3467 VRSQGVLAR
+3467 IRSRAVLAR

-3481 ATPEQEPPEWRP
+3481 AMPEQEPAHWRP
-3493 RGTVLVTGG
+3493 SGTVLVTGG
-3502 TGRLGA
+3502 TGGLGA
-3508 EVARWLAD
+3508 EMARWLAD

-3530 DAAGAQSLV
+3530 DAAGARHLV
-3539 EELAAKGASVSVV
+3539 DELADKGVSVSVV
-3552 ACDIADR
+3552 ACDVTDR
-3559 DSVADLLASV
+3559 AAVAELLASV
-3569 PAERPLTALVHAAAS
+3569 PAERPLTAVVHAAAS
-3584 LDGGPIVDTTPA
+3584 LDGGPIAEMTPA

-3615 LDHDSIQTVLLFG
+3615 LDHDSVETVLLFG

-3640 AYSAANAYLDA
+3640 AYAAANAYLDA

-3657 DRGGHTVS
+3657 DRGGHTIS
-3665 VAWGPWEAGLLTN
+3665 VAWGPWEAGMLSH
-3678 DTAMA
+3678 DEEMA
-3683 DVLRSGGL
+3683 DSLRRGGL
-3691 PLLPVDSGLANL
+3691 PLLPVDSGLATL
-3703 DRIVAEDEPCPIVV
+3703 DRILAEDEPCPVV
-3717 RVEWPRFHP
+3717 ARVDWARFHP

-3739 LPDVRRLSA
+3739 LPEVRALST
-3748 AESSSA
+3748 AESPLPA
-3754 ESETSAGRGAAL
+3754 TRGTAL

-3779 PAVLDLVCSQVAA
+3779 PAVLDLICSHVAA

-3803 RKRAFKDVGFD
+3803 RKRAFKEVGFD
-3814 SLLAVK
+3814 SLIAVQ
-3820 LRNRLNTVTGLRLPV
+3820 LRNRLNAATGLRLPV

-3841 PNPTSLASFLRSE
+3841 PNPMILASFLRSE

-3860 SPTDAALAEFD
+3860 SPADAALAEFD
-3871 RLEASLSAIS
+3871 RLEASLSSIPA
-3881 SEETDVRDV
+3881 EDTEVRDV

-3904 PAQAPSADG
+3904 PAPAANGEG

-3925 LFSFINTQLGRQDE
+3925 LFSFINTQLGHQGE

>member
-1 VENEDKLRQYLKLV
+1 MENEDKLRQYLKLV

-26 TEIQARDTEPIAI
+26 TEREAQDTEPIAI

-87 KPGKTYAREGGFMS
+87 KPGKTYTREGGFMS

-142 PQTLRGTET
+142 PETLRGTET

-163 PLIVTEP
+163 PLTVTAP
-170 REVDGYLMLGN
+170 REVDGYLLLGN
-181 APSVLSGRVAYFF
+181 APSVLSGRVAYTF
-194 GLEGPAVTVD
+194 GFEGPAVTVD

-213 LDYAV
+213 MDYAV

-229 LVGGVASMCS
+229 VVGGVASMCS
-239 PLVLV
+239 PLVMV
-244 DFARQR
+244 DFSRQR
-250 GLAPNGRCKSYAD
+250 GIAPNGRCKAYAD

-283 DAHANGHPVLAVI
+283 DARANGHPVLAVI
-296 RGTAINQDG
+296 RGSAINQDG

-322 QAALADGQVPMEQVD
+322 EAALADGRIPMEQVD
-337 LLEGHGTGTKLG
+337 LVEGHGTGTRLG

-394 AVMAIRHGVLP
+394 AVMAMRHGVLP

-426 LAENRP
+426 LTENRP
-432 WPKNEWPR
+432 WPENEWPR

-466 VETERVSVALT
+466 VEAEPVSARPT
-477 ALPFLLSARTPQA
+477 SLPFLLSARTPGA
-490 LAGQATR
+490 LAGQAAR
-497 LRDWLADSD
+497 LRDWLADENVS
-506 VALLDVAKSLA
+506 LLDVAKSLA

-530 AGSKDE
+530 AGTKEE
-536 LLARLDLLAGGGSG
+536 LLAQLDLLAGGGSG
-550 ATVVV
+550 ATAVA
-555 GTECR
+555 GTERR
-560 GQTAVMFPGYGPQH
+560 GLTAVMFPGQGSQRT
-574 IGMGAQLA
+574 GMGAQLA

-589 TAYSEVLGWLDPE
+589 TAYAEVLERLDPE
-602 LPQVI
+602 LPRII
-607 AEGGSTL
+607 AEGGPTL
-614 DRPEYAQPALFA
+614 DRPEYAHPALFA

-646 GQSGGDIAAAHIAGV
+646 GQSCGDIAAAHVAGV
-661 LSLQDAATMVTA
+661 LSLEDAATMVTA
-673 RARLIQTTPA
+673 RARLIQTSSA
-683 GATATVDAGADVVGP
+683 GMMATVAAGADVVEPVIAG
-698 IIDDIDGVSLAGIS
+698 IEGVSLAGIN

-718 ISGLEGPVE
+718 LSGLTGPVE
-727 EALARLSELGHV
+727 AAVARLAELGHA
-739 SLRLQAGFAGH
+739 SRTLRVGVAGH
-750 SATMEPIQAKFQA
+750 SVTMEPIQAQFRA

-771 APTIPMVVPAEVL
+771 PPAIPMVVPAEVL
-784 CTSEF
+784 CTPEF
-789 WVRQL
+789 WVRQM
-794 RDTVDLADGV
+794 RDPVDLVGGV
-804 DRLRERGVTRFLEL
+804 ARLRERGVTRLIEL
-818 SPAATMIS
+818 SPAASMS
-826 NVRDC
+826 GHVREC
-831 YGDAPVV
+831 YGDEPVV
-838 VAPTLRRRRNEVES
+838 VTPSLRSRRDEVEC
-852 VAVAMA
+852 VAVALA

-897 ALVGGHDLSS
+897 SHVGGHDLSS
-907 MGLRSVDAPLLGAA
+907 VGLRSVDAPLLGAG

-947 ALFDRPLLPGTA
+947 TLFDRTLLPGTA

-976 EDLTIETPL
+976 EDLTIEAPL

-994 QIVVGAPEDSTG
+994 QIVVGEPEESTG
-1006 RRPITIWSQR
+1006 RRSITVWSQQ
-1016 QDPDSPDIDTP
+1016 QDPDSPDTDAA
-1027 WTRHASGSVSA
+1027 WTRHASGFVSGSA
-1038 ATGASHDD
+1038 GVSRDD
-1046 PEMAEW
+1046 PEMAAW
-1052 PPAGVEEVQLDEF
+1052 PPAGVEEVELGDL
-1065 YETFAAAGYRYGPVF
+1065 YETFAAAGYGYGPVF

-1097 ALPQQVSDAG
+1097 ALPEHVSDAG
-1107 AYGVH
+1107 AYGIH

-1117 AALHAVAVTDTTQGV
+1117 AALHAVAVTGTAQGAV
-1132 IPFAWAGLRL
+1132 PFVWSGVRL

-1155 PVGTDTVALLAAD
+1155 PVGTDTVSLLVAD

-1183 SASAKQI
+1183 PATAQQIAASAPP
-1190 AESATQARDSLC
+1190 SHDSLY
-1202 EIAWTPAGEAESSS
+1202 EIEWISAGEVEASS
-1216 PTGWANLGGTAPA
+1216 PTGWASLGGGAPGT
-1229 MGTAQDGLPALL
+1229 GTAYAGFSALR

-1246 GAEPPTVVLAAPR
+1246 GGEVPTVVLAAPGDGD
-1259 HDQDPDQAA
+1259 HDDVAA
-1268 DVHAAVNQMLELV
+1268 SVHAGVNEMLELV
-1281 RDFLADERLAAAR
+1281 RHWLADERLAGSR
-1294 LVLVTRGALAT
+1294 LVLATRGALAT
-1305 YDGEP
+1305 YEGEP
-1310 VGDLVGAAVHG
+1310 VHDLIGAALHG

-1327 AESPGRLVQVDLA
+1327 AENPGRFAQVDLA
-1340 PGEPDAAVV
+1340 PGEPDSAVL
-1349 AALAAGEEEIAV
+1349 AALGAGEDEVAV
-1361 RAGTVLVPRLVKV
+1361 RAGTLLVPRLAKV

-1384 ESTAWRLSAPRP
+1384 ESAAWRLSAPDP

-1404 VESPEAVAPLAEG
+1404 IESPEAVAPLAEG
-1417 WVRVAV
+1417 EVRVAV
-1423 RAAGMNFR
+1423 RAAGLNFR
-1431 DVMSTLGLVPG
+1431 DVMSTLGLVSG
-1442 ENVLGGEGAGVVT
+1442 QEVLGGEAAGVVT
-1455 EVGPGVTG
+1455 EVGPGVVG
-1463 LKPGDRVMGLFYGPF
+1463 LRPGDRVMGLFFGPF
-1478 GPLAVADHRTVVPIP
+1478 GPQAVGDHRMVVPIP

-1516 DVAHLQPG
+1516 DVAGLRPG
-1524 ESVLIHAAAGG
+1524 ESVLVHAAAGG
-1535 VGIAAVQ
+1535 VGTAAVQ

-1552 ATASPAKWAA
+1552 ATASPGKWAA
-1562 VRELGIPSERISNS
+1562 VQELGIPRERISNS
-1576 RTAQFEP
+1576 RTARFET
-1583 DLLDATD
+1583 DLLGATE

-1599 SLANELVD
+1599 SLTHELVD

-1630 DWAADTFPGV
+1630 DWAAGAYPGV
-1640 RYQAFDLPAVA
+1640 RYQAFDLLGVA
-1651 PERVREMMVEV
+1651 PERVHEMLVEL
-1662 LDLFEHGVL
+1662 LDLFGRGAL
-1671 TLPPTTTWDVRR
+1671 TLPPITTWDVRR
-1683 APDAFRFLSQA
+1683 APDALRFLSQA
-1694 RQIGKIALTIPVP
+1694 RHIGKIALTVPVP
-1707 TDPTGTVLLTG
+1707 ADPAGTVLLTG

-1723 GGLLA
+1723 GGLVA

-1744 RRGPDAPGSGE
+1744 RRGPDAPGAAG
-1755 FAAELTELGASVTT
+1755 FAAELTGLGASVTT

-1795 VMHTAGVSD
+1795 VVHIAGTSD
-1804 DGVISSLT
+1804 DGLIGSLT
-1812 TEQVDNVLRPK
+1812 TEQVDAVLRPK
-1823 VDAGWLLHELTKDLD
+1823 VDAGWLLHELTSDLD

-1850 ALGAPGQANYAAG
+1850 AFGAPGQANYAAA

-1891 TNNRTASL
+1891 ASNMTTSL
-1899 QEADRARMTRGG
+1899 GEADWERMTRAG
-1911 IRALSDEEG
+1911 IKAMSEEEG
-1920 LALFDAALAVGAPV
+1920 LALYDAAFTVGAPV
-1934 VLPVRLDLTAFRGE
+1934 VLPVRLDLAAFRGQ
-1948 VPPLLRNQVFGRA
+1948 VPPLLRNQVSGRV
-1961 RRTAVASG
+1961 RRSAVASG
-1969 GDAGSWTRRLLARAP
+1969 GDASSWTRRLLARPPGA
-1984 DTRHRIVLDA
+1984 RQRIVLDA
-1994 VVAETAAVLGHTSGS
+1994 VAAEAAAVLGHTSAS
-2009 SFSPDRAFKDI
+2009 RLSPDRTFKDI

-2026 SVELRNRIAGFTG
+2026 SVELRNRISAFTG
-2039 LRLPATVVFDYPS
+2039 LRLPATVVFDYPDLT
-2052 PASLAEYVL
+2052 SLAEYVL
-2061 GEVVSASSATPAVPA
+2061 GAVVSAGSPAPAAPAVRA
-2076 VVTADTSGDVIA
+2076 GTGGDAIA

-2098 GIDSPEALWAMVEE
+2098 GADSPEALWAMVEE
-2112 GREAATE
+2112 GRDAAAE

-2136 GRLGTTNARAG
+2136 GRSGTTNARAA
-2147 GFLSGATEFD
+2147 GFLPGATEFD

-2178 LESSWEAFERAGID
+2178 LESAWEAFERAGID
-2192 PSALRGTKTGVFI
+2192 PLALRGSKTGVFV
-2205 GLSTN
+2205 GLSAH
-2210 DYSIL
+2210 DYGNL
-2215 LARESRGLEG
+2215 LARESGGLDG
-2225 HLLTGTG
+2225 HLLTGTA

-2245 LEGSAVTVDTACS
+2245 LEGPALTVDTACS
-2258 SSLTALHLAAQAL
+2258 SSLTTVHMAAQAL
-2271 RSAECNLALAGG
+2271 QTGESDLALAGG
-2283 VAVMATPVA
+2283 VAVMSTPVV
-2292 FQEFALQGGLSPDG
+2292 FQEFALQGGLSADG
-2306 RCRAFGAGADG
+2306 RCRAFGADADG

-2335 RRNGHEVLAVVKGSA
+2335 HRNGHQVLAVVKGSA
-2350 VNSDGASNGLTAP
+2350 VNQDGASNGLTAP

-2372 REALANAGVSAA
+2372 REALAHAGVSAA
-2384 DVDIVEGHGTGTK
+2384 EVDVVEGHGTGTR

-2403 VQALLATYGQEH
+2403 VQALLATYGREH
-2415 TEESPLWLGSLK
+2415 TEETPLWLGSLK

-2441 VIKMVQAMRHGLL
+2441 VIKMVQALRHGLL

-2460 DQPTPHADWSDGAVK
+2460 DEPTPHADWSDGAVK
-2475 LLTTAREWPERDQ
+2475 LLTAAQRWPERDR
-2488 PRRGAVSAFGIS
+2488 PRLGAVSAFGIS
-2500 GTNAHVVLEQA
+2500 GTNVHMVLEQA
-2511 PKLEAPPAPPAS
+2511 PEPGTPPTPPAP
-2523 DRVLAQSVT
+2523 DRVLAPSVK
-2532 PFVISARG
+2532 PFVLSARG
-2540 AAALRDQA
+2540 AAALRGQA
-2548 ARLSA
+2548 TRLSA
-2553 HLAEHTE
+2553 HLAEHPE
-2560 VDLDALGRSLAG
+2560 VDLDALGRSLSG
-2572 RATLEHRAVVLAP
+2572 RAALEHRAVVLAE
-2585 DRGTLTAGLTAIATG
+2585 DLGTLTAGLTAIAAGT
-2600 EAELTEDVVLGH
+2600 ADSSEDVVLGD
-2612 GVESNRP
+2612 GGDADRP

-2625 QGGQWRGM
+2625 QGGQWPGM
-2633 AIDLWQ
+2633 ALDLWNS
-2639 TSPHFAAAMTE
+2639 SPLFAAAMTE
-2650 CDAALT
+2650 CDAALA
-2656 PHVDWNGATLSDV
+2656 PYVDWDGATLSDV
-2669 LTGTQDAPSLDRVDV
+2669 LAGAPGAPSLDRVDA

-2711 GHSQGEIAAAVVA
+2711 GHSQGEIAAAVVS
-2724 GVLTLADGARI
+2724 GVLTPAEGARI

-2754 IGLPVTQVEQRLAD
+2754 IGLPVARVEERLAAY
-2768 HPGLGVAAV
+2768 PGLGVAAV

-2782 VVVSGPSDA
+2782 VVVSGAADE
-2791 LRSLCTTLA
+2791 LRSLIAALA
-2800 AEGVGV
+2800 AEDV
-2806 RTLLVDYAS
+2806 RARILLVDYAS

-2830 LADVVPSEAVVPFY
+2830 LADIAPAEAEVPFY
-2844 SAVTGG
+2844 STVTGG
-2850 RIDGTELDAD
+2850 RVDGTELDAE

-2877 ALLDDEHDCFVEL
+2877 ALVDDGHSCFVEL
-2890 SAHPTLV
+2890 SAHPALV
-2897 DAVEAVAQTRG
+2897 DAVEAVAEARG
-2908 IDVATLWSL
+2908 AEVAASWSL
-2917 RRDGDDVEFTRSLA
+2917 RRDGGDTEFTRSA
-2931 KAFVHGAPVRWAM
+2931 ATAFVRGATVRWDT

-2950 RVDLPTYAFQHR
+2950 RIDLPTYAFQHR
-2962 RLWVEAAGAITA
+2962 RLWVEAAGAETA

-2979 GLTSADHPLL
+2979 GLIATGHPLL

-2996 ADDGVLFTG
+2996 GDDQVLFTG
-3005 RWSLATQ
+3005 RWSTATQ

-3041 VNCAHLDE
+3041 VDCARLEE
-3049 LVFQA
+3049 LAFQA
-3054 PLVLSETSG
+3054 PLVLPAKSG
-3063 VAVQVAVGAADHAGR
+3063 VAVQVTVGAADATGR
-3078 RSVTVHSRRTGSAA
+3078 RSVTVHSRRTESGA
-3092 GSAWTLHAEGTLA
+3092 GGKWTLHAEGTLA
-3105 PVATGSVPGTPMAWP
+3105 PVATGPVPGKLTTWP
-3120 PTGAE
+3120 PTGAQAV
-3125 PIDVTDV
+3125 DVTDI
-3132 YARLAERGYAYG
+3132 YPRLAERGYAYG
-3144 PAFAGLRAAWRYGDD
+3144 PAFAGIRALWRDGDD
-3159 MYGEVALPSVVRG
+3159 MYGEVALPSVVHG

-3187 LQVPVAGLIER
+3187 LQVPVAGLIDS
-3198 ESEAVMPFSW
+3198 ESQAVMPFSW
-3208 SGITI
+3208 SGITV
-3213 HAQGASSLRVAFRR
+3213 HTRGASSLRVAFRR
-3227 TGPDSSTMLLTD
+3227 TGPDSSSMLLTD
-3239 DAGEPV
+3239 DAGELV
-3245 ASFDSIVAR
+3245 ASFDSIVAGADG
-3254 PVSREQLRNAVETA
+3254 REQLRAAVDSA
-3268 TDTNAGDEHY
+3268 DDTNVGGEHY
-3278 RVEWRALPS
+3278 RVEWRTLPG
-3287 GTPPP
+3287 GTRPTLD
-3292 IAGTWLA
+3292 GTWLA
-3299 VVADGQP
+3299 VVAEGQP
-3306 ANGWASST
+3306 ADGWAADT
-3314 VRRLAARMP
+3314 VRRLAAHAP
-3323 GLVTWTVPCG
+3323 GMVTWTVPSG
-3333 RLDRAA
+3333 HLDRAA
-3339 LTQRLRELAASGT
+3339 LAQRLRELTANGT
-3352 TPVGVLSLLAED
+3352 HPVGVLSLLAED

-3369 DSAALPQGLAGTL
+3369 DSAALPRGLAGTV

-3393 DVPLW
+3393 GVPLW
-3398 AATQG
+3398 AVTRG

-3409 EDRIGSPTQA
+3409 QDRVASPAQA
-3419 LVWGF
+3419 LIWGF

-3438 LIDLPETVDDHAVAE
+3438 LIDLPETVDDDAVAE
-3453 LAGVLASSGENEVA
+3453 LAGLLAGGGENEVA
-3467 VRSQGVLAR
+3467 VRSRAVLAR

-3481 ATPEQEPPEWRP
+3481 ATPEQEPAPWRP
-3493 RGTVLVTGG
+3493 SGTVLVTGG
-3502 TGRLGA
+3502 TGGLGA
-3508 EVARWLAD
+3508 EMARWLAD

-3530 DAAGAQSLV
+3530 DAPGSQRLV
-3539 EELAAKGASVSVV
+3539 EELAAKGVSVSVT
-3552 ACDIADR
+3552 ACDVTDR
-3559 DSVADLLASV
+3559 AAVVELLASV
-3569 PAERPLTALVHAAAS
+3569 PDEHPLTAVVHAAAS
-3584 LDGGPIVDTTPA
+3584 LDGGPIAGMTLA
-3596 EFGDI
+3596 EFDGI
-3601 LAAKVLGAAHLDEL
+3601 LAAKVLGAALLDEL
-3615 LDHDSIQTVLLFG
+3615 LDHDSVQTVLLFG

-3640 AYSAANAYLDA
+3640 AYAAANAYLDA
-3651 LARERH
+3651 LARQRH

-3665 VAWGPWEAGLLTN
+3665 VAWGPWEAGMLTE
-3678 DTAMA
+3678 DEKTADA
-3683 DVLRSGGL
+3683 LRRGGL
-3691 PLLPVDSGLANL
+3691 PLLPVDSGLATL
-3703 DRIVAEDEPCPIVV
+3703 DRIVAGDEPCPVV
-3717 RVEWPRFHP
+3717 ARVEWARFHP

-3739 LPDVRRLSA
+3739 LPEVRALST
-3748 AESSSA
+3748 AESPVA
-3754 ESETSAGRGAAL
+3754 ATRGAAL
-3766 IEKLTALPEEDRE
+3766 IEKLGALPEEDRE
-3779 PAVLDLVCSQVAA
+3779 PAVLDLICSHVAA
-3792 VLGYDSAEQVD
+3792 VLGHDSAEQVD

-3814 SLLAVK
+3814 SLLAVQ
-3820 LRNRLNTVTGLRLPV
+3820 LRNRLNAATGLRLPV

-3871 RLEASLSAIS
+3871 RLEASLSSIP
-3881 SEETDVRDV
+3881 SEDADVRDV
-3890 LVSRARELLSRLSG
+3890 LVGRARELLSRLSG
-3904 PAQAPSADG
+3904 PARDEDAEG

-3925 LFSFINTQLGRQDE
+3925 LFSFINTQLGRGDE

>member
-1 VENEDKLRQYLKLV
+1 MDNEDKLRQYLKLV

-26 TEIQARDTEPIAI
+26 TEREAQDAEPIAI

-56 WELVASGTDAIGD
+56 WEMVASGTDAIGD

-87 KPGKTYAREGGFMS
+87 KPGKTYTRKGGFMS

-130 AAWESFERAGID
+130 TAWESLERAGID
-142 PQTLRGTET
+142 PEALRGTKT

-194 GLEGPAVTVD
+194 GFEGPAVTVD

-213 LDYAV
+213 LDCAV

-244 DFARQR
+244 DFSRQR
-250 GLAPNGRCKSYAD
+250 GIAPNGQCKAYAE
-263 TADGTGWSEGVSL
+263 TADGTGWAEGVSL

-283 DAHANGHPVLAVI
+283 DARANGHPVLAVI
-296 RGTAINQDG
+296 RGSAINQDG
-305 ASNGLTAPNG
+305 ASNGLTAPHG
-315 PAQQRVI
+315 PSQQRVI

-337 LLEGHGTGTKLG
+337 LVEGHGTGTRLG

-357 LATYGRKKKDG
+357 LATYGRKKKNG

-426 LAENRP
+426 LTENRP

-466 VETERVSVALT
+466 VETEPVSAQPT

-517 LHRVTFE
+517 LHRVAFE

-530 AGSKDE
+530 AGSKEE
-536 LLARLDLLAGGGSG
+536 LLTRLDLLAGGRSG

-560 GQTAVMFPGYGPQH
+560 GLTAVMFPGYGPQRVD
-574 IGMGAQLA
+574 MGAQLA

-602 LPQVI
+602 LSQVI
-607 AEGGSTL
+607 AGGGSTL

-626 IEVALYRLVESWGL
+626 IEVALYRLVESWGV

-661 LSLQDAATMVTA
+661 LSLEDAATMVTA

-683 GATATVDAGADVVGP
+683 GATATVSAGADVVKP
-698 IIDDIDGVSLAGIS
+698 VIDDIEGVSLAGVS

-727 EALARLSELGHV
+727 EAIARLSELGHA
-739 SLRLQAGFAGH
+739 SLMLQAGFAGH
-750 SATMEPIQAKFQA
+750 SATMEPIQARFQA

-784 CTSEF
+784 CTPEF

-794 RDTVDLADGV
+794 RDTVDLAGGV

-872 FAGTGARRVD
+872 FAGTGAQRVD
-882 LPTYAFEHERFWLET
+882 LPTYAFEHERYWLET
-897 ALVGGHDLSS
+897 TLVGGHDLGSI
-907 MGLRSVDAPLLGAA
+907 GLRSVDTPLLGAG
-921 VSLANDGGFLCT
+921 VSLADDGGFLYT
-933 GRLSLSTQPWLADH
+933 GRLSLSAQPWLADH

-967 ADQVGCELV
+967 AEQVGCELV
-976 EDLTIETPL
+976 EDLTIEAPL
-985 LLERGGVAL
+985 LLERDGVAL

-1016 QDPDSPDIDTP
+1016 HDPDSPDIDAP

-1046 PEMAEW
+1046 TEMAEW
-1052 PPAGVEEVQLDEF
+1052 PPAGVEEVELGDL
-1065 YETFAAAGYRYGPVF
+1065 YETFATAGYGYGPVF

-1097 ALPQQVSDAG
+1097 ALPEQVSDAG

-1117 AALHAVAVTDTTQGV
+1117 AALHAVAVTETTQGV
-1132 IPFAWAGLRL
+1132 IPFAWAGVRL

-1168 GTGRTVLSVDSLTLR
+1168 GTGRTVLSVDSLALR

-1190 AESATQARDSLC
+1190 AESAPQAHDSLY
-1202 EIAWTPAGEAESSS
+1202 EIAWTSAGAAEASS
-1216 PTGWANLGGTAPA
+1216 PTGWANLGGAAPA
-1229 MGTAQDGLPALL
+1229 TGTAHDGFPALR

-1246 GAEPPTVVLAAPR
+1246 GAEAPTVVLAAP
-1259 HDQDPDQAA
+1259 HHGQDQDRAA

-1310 VGDLVGAAVHG
+1310 VGDLVGAALHG

-1349 AALAAGEEEIAV
+1349 SALAAGEEEIAV
-1361 RAGTVLVPRLVKV
+1361 RARTILVPRLVKV
-1374 SSSTTLAVPA
+1374 SPSTTLAVPA
-1384 ESTAWRLSAPRP
+1384 EPTAWRLSAPRP

-1442 ENVLGGEGAGVVT
+1442 QDVLGGEGAGVVT

-1463 LKPGDRVMGLFYGPF
+1463 LEPGDRVMGLFFGPF

-1502 TVPITYLTAYFGLV
+1502 TVPVTYLTAYYGLV
-1516 DVAHLQPG
+1516 DVADLKPG

-1562 VRELGIPSERISNS
+1562 VRELGIPRERISNS

-1583 DLLDATD
+1583 DLLGATG

-1630 DWAADTFPGV
+1630 DWAADTFAGV

-1651 PERVREMMVEV
+1651 PERVHEMLVEV
-1662 LDLFEHGVL
+1662 LDLFDRGAL

-1718 ASGAL
+1718 ASGTL
-1723 GGLLA
+1723 GGLVA
-1728 RHLVAEHG
+1728 RHLVAGQG

-1744 RRGPDAPGSGE
+1744 RRGPDAPGATE

-1777 ESLLG
+1777 DSLQRL
-1782 VLAAIPAEHPLTA
+1782 LAAIPAEHPLTA
-1795 VMHTAGVSD
+1795 VVHTAGVSD
-1804 DGVISSLT
+1804 DGVIGSLT

-1883 LDWGLWAA
+1883 LDWGLWAS
-1891 TNNRTASL
+1891 TNRRTASL
-1899 QEADRARMTRGG
+1899 QETDRARMTRGG
-1911 IRALSDEEG
+1911 IKALSDEEG

-1934 VLPVRLDLTAFRGE
+1934 VLPVRLDLAAFRGE
-1948 VPPLLRNQVFGRA
+1948 VPPLLRNLVLRRA

-1969 GDAGSWTRRLLARAP
+1969 GDASSWTRRLLARAP
-1984 DTRHRIVLDA
+1984 DSRRRIVLDA
-1994 VVAETAAVLGHTSGS
+1994 VAAETAAVLGHASAS

-2061 GEVVSASSATPAVPA
+2061 GEVVSAGSAAPAAPAVG
-2076 VVTADTSGDVIA
+2076 TAGTSGDSIA

-2098 GIDSPEALWAMVEE
+2098 GIDSPEALWAMVEQ
-2112 GREAATE
+2112 GRDAATE

-2136 GRLGTTNARAG
+2136 GRLGTTNARAA

-2178 LESSWEAFERAGID
+2178 LESAWEAFERAGID
-2192 PSALRGTKTGVFI
+2192 PSTLRGTKTGVFV

-2215 LARESRGLEG
+2215 LARESHGLEG

-2238 RIAYEFG
+2238 RISYEFG
-2245 LEGSAVTVDTACS
+2245 LEGPAVTVDTACS
-2258 SSLTALHLAAQAL
+2258 SSLTAMHMAAQAL
-2271 RSAECNLALAGG
+2271 RSAECDLALAGG
-2283 VAVMATPVA
+2283 VAVMSTPVA

-2306 RCRAFGAGADG
+2306 RCRAFGADADG

-2335 RRNGHEVLAVVKGSA
+2335 RRNGHQVLAVVKGSA
-2350 VNSDGASNGLTAP
+2350 VNQDGASNGLTAP

-2384 DVDIVEGHGTGTK
+2384 DVDVVEGHGTGTK

-2403 VQALLATYGQEH
+2403 AQALLATYGREH

-2441 VIKMVQAMRHGLL
+2441 VIKMVEALRHGRL

-2460 DQPTPHADWSDGAVK
+2460 DQPTPHVDWSNGAVK

-2511 PKLEAPPAPPAS
+2511 PELEQPPAPPAP
-2523 DRVLAQSVT
+2523 DRMLAQSVK
-2532 PFVISARG
+2532 PFVVSARG
-2540 AAALRDQA
+2540 AAALRGQA
-2548 ARLSA
+2548 ARLGA
-2553 HLAEHTE
+2553 YLAGHPE
-2560 VDLDALGRSLAG
+2560 VDLDALGRSLSG
-2572 RATLEHRAVVLAP
+2572 RATMEHRAVVLAG
-2585 DRGTLTAGLTAIATG
+2585 DRGTLTAGLTAIAAG
-2600 EAELTEDVVLGH
+2600 EAEFNEDVVLGN
-2612 GVESNRP
+2612 GGDANRP

-2625 QGGQWRGM
+2625 QGGQSRGM
-2633 AIDLWQ
+2633 AIDLWN
-2639 TSPHFAAAMTE
+2639 TSPLFAAAMTE
-2650 CDAALT
+2650 CDAALA

-2669 LTGTQDAPSLDRVDV
+2669 LTGAPGAPSLDRVDV

-2724 GVLTLADGARI
+2724 GVLTLADGAHI

-2754 IGLPVTQVEQRLAD
+2754 IGLPVAQVQERLAGY
-2768 HPGLGVAAV
+2768 PGLGVAAV

-2782 VVVSGPSDA
+2782 VVISGPADELQSICA
-2791 LRSLCTTLA
+2791 ALA
-2800 AEGVGV
+2800 AEEVPV
-2806 RTLLVDYAS
+2806 RKLLVDYAS
-2815 HSHGVEELHAELVDA
+2815 HSPAVEELHAELVDA
-2830 LADVVPSEAVVPFY
+2830 LAGVTPSEAEVPFY
-2844 SAVTGG
+2844 STVTGE
-2850 RIDGTELDAD
+2850 RVDGTELNAD

-2877 ALLDDEHDCFVEL
+2877 ALVNDEHSCFVEL
-2890 SAHPTLV
+2890 SAHPNLV
-2897 DAVEAVAQTRG
+2897 DAVEAVAQARSA
-2908 IDVATLWSL
+2908 DVTTLWSL
-2917 RRDGDDVEFTRSLA
+2917 RRDGGAVEFTRSLA
-2931 KAFVHGAPVRWAM
+2931 KAFVHGAPVGWGT
-2944 AFPAGA
+2944 AFPAGG

-2962 RLWVEAAGAITA
+2962 RLWVEPAGAATA
-2974 SAADL
+2974 SVADL
-2979 GLTSADHPLL
+2979 GLMSADHPLL

-2996 ADDGVLFTG
+2996 GDDRMLFTG

-3041 VNCAHLDE
+3041 VDCAHLEE
-3049 LVFQA
+3049 LAFQA
-3054 PLVLSETSG
+3054 PLVLPAKSG
-3063 VAVQVAVGAADHAGR
+3063 VAVQVAVDAADSTGR
-3078 RSVTVHSRRTGSAA
+3078 RSVTVHSRRTDSAA
-3092 GSAWTLHAEGTLA
+3092 GSKWILHAEGTLA
-3105 PVATGSVPGTPMAWP
+3105 PVGAGPVPGNPTAWP

-3125 PIDVTDV
+3125 AVDVTDL

-3144 PAFAGLRAAWRYGDD
+3144 PAFAGIRTLWRVGED
-3159 MYGEVALPSVVRG
+3159 MYGEVALPSTVRA

-3187 LQVPVAGLIER
+3187 LQVPVAGLIDS
-3198 ESEAVMPFSW
+3198 ESAAVMPFSW
-3208 SGITI
+3208 NGITV
-3213 HAQGASSLRVAFRR
+3213 HTRGAHSLRVAFRR
-3227 TGPDSSTMLLTD
+3227 EGPGSSSMLLTD
-3239 DAGEPV
+3239 DTGKPV
-3245 ASFDSIVAR
+3245 ASFGSIVAR
-3254 PVSREQLRNAVETA
+3254 PVSREQLRAAVDTA
-3268 TDTNAGDEHY
+3268 ADTNVDDEHY
-3278 RVEWRALPS
+3278 RIEWRTLPRETH
-3287 GTPPP
+3287 TP
-3292 IAGTWLA
+3292 IGGTWLA
-3299 VVADGQP
+3299 VVAEGQP
-3306 ANGWASST
+3306 ADGWAADT
-3314 VRRLAARMP
+3314 VRRLSAHAP

-3333 RLDRAA
+3333 HLDRAA
-3339 LTQRLRELAASGT
+3339 LAQRLRELAADGT
-3352 TPVGVLSLLAED
+3352 TPAGVLSLLAEN
-3364 EAPCD
+3364 ETPCEG
-3369 DSAALPQGLAGTL
+3369 SAALPQGLAASV

-3393 DVPLW
+3393 EVPVW
-3398 AATQG
+3398 AVTQG

-3409 EDRIGSPTQA
+3409 QDRIGSPTQA

-3438 LIDLPETVDDHAVAE
+3438 LIDLPETVDDHAIAE
-3453 LAGVLASSGENEVA
+3453 LAGVLAGNGENEVA
-3467 VRSQGVLAR
+3467 VRSEAVLAR

-3481 ATPEQEPPEWRP
+3481 AAPAQEPPEWRP

-3502 TGRLGA
+3502 TGGLGV

-3530 DAAGAQSLV
+3530 DAPGAQPLV
-3539 EELAAKGASVSVV
+3539 EELAAKGVSVSVT
-3552 ACDIADR
+3552 ACDVADR
-3559 DSVADLLASV
+3559 AAVLELLASV
-3569 PAERPLTALVHAAAS
+3569 PAEHPLTAVVHAAGS
-3584 LDGGPIVDTTPA
+3584 LDGGPIADMTPA

-3651 LARERH
+3651 LALQRH

-3665 VAWGPWEAGLLTN
+3665 VAWGPWEAGKLTG
-3678 DTAMA
+3678 DQEEMA
-3683 DVLRSGGL
+3683 DSLRRGGL
-3691 PLLPVDSGLANL
+3691 PLLQVDSGLATL
-3703 DRIVAEDEPCPIVV
+3703 DRIVAEDEPCPVLA

-3739 LPDVRRLSA
+3739 LPDVRALST
-3748 AESSSA
+3748 AEVEASA
-3754 ESETSAGRGAAL
+3754 TRGAAL
-3766 IEKLTALPEEDRE
+3766 IEKLAALPEEDRE
-3779 PAVLDLVCSQVAA
+3779 PAVLDLVCSHVAA
-3792 VLGYDSAEQVD
+3792 VLGYGSAEQVD

-3814 SLLAVK
+3814 SLIAVQ
-3820 LRNRLNTVTGLRLPV
+3820 LRNRLNTATGLRLPA

-3881 SEETDVRDV
+3881 SEDTDVRDV
-3890 LVSRARELLSRLSG
+3890 LAGRARELLSRLSG
-3904 PAQAPSADG
+3904 TAQAASAEG